1 MAIEKEIRIKAD
13 GSGLR
18 QLREEGLAMYR
29 DLIGG
34 SQQLTEEQEKALGKL
49 REQLQVINQKSS
61 LDKLINDIRSTYI
74 QAKQFQ
80 NVPDIPDEQVQDYR
94 NTAERDIRQYVSDMA
109 GTFEQE
115 LARQMD
121 NRREMGGARP
131 VTTDRDETKPPT
143 DGKPKIIYDED
154 GNVQSLEW
162 AVEPPTEGKPKRRK
176 KRKTEIIDFD
186 VDGMP
191 VPPTPPTPPS
201 ATGQEPLSGSPT
213 PVPVQEVN
221 PVQVPDYAPLLREI
235 ADNVKPQG
243 GTRPVTDPVQDQI
256 DFERKLMPRR
266 AAAGL
271 GDNRR
276 NNSVSDNN
284 DIEKLRDA
292 LSDIESK
299 WEEKIQDY
307 IYEHYPTQATVSAR
321 SDSPEGKEERERMKS
336 DPVLVDMRKQAKAE
350 IDEADNKIFEAVR
363 NERNVRSEV
372 VNETNVERNV
382 NNARETVDNSRTETN
397 NSSTIEHIA
406 ESTRNI
412 DRNTENINET
422 VRTVNRVNEDMSSEP
437 ASSPEFHRE
446 SGNDIPTVTGYD
458 DSAIISSIERNGEIF
473 TAMGDRLT
481 GMLQSLSEVTS
492 KIRPAVLQGNAK
504 LESIYGA
511 IVMQSQRMDDWR
523 QAELDAIDDLGDR
536 MEDSGIGAG
545 VSVSG
550 DDAAGTIGKSVF
562 KGVLGGNIASMAA
575 QFLVDSLKNAWEVF
589 KQRDI
594 RNYEYDMRSTW
605 DNPIQMTAQ
614 RMRVEAQNE
623 GDMVRWIPFVGE
635 WLGRR
640 KDVEG
645 EVAADRFLT
654 IMDRVQEMEQNVLA
668 WSQTT
673 RDSITQSIRRGYN
686 EGSYAASSLGMT
698 VDEYMNRRAG
708 LLRASGGVIGTSQ
721 TGDIQY
727 GQREAE
733 SLMAAE
739 RLYGLQGVDQLQGAM
754 RFASTEDNMVHAS
767 SIIIRSFEQA
777 MSKVATPFEQIASTL
792 DEHIQTFTEISR
804 DVLSRTGEIDAAA
817 IAAIQGVVR
826 ESGFVGEQGDRI
838 AKALS
843 GQGIS
848 QNDVAQAYLQRA
860 IVETHP
866 EARTLADVRVIAD
879 DLSRAPEVVKRLLTN
894 FQEQV
899 GTGESGYNKMRE
911 ILPNVFTGLSDTDI
925 KELMDESRNRI
936 PEEQRNG
943 QWYDM
948 NTLFDSIMKRMGE
961 LKETEP
967 GSMQYEREAAQRTVG
982 PVEQLMDNWKNK
994 IGGMATE
1001 ETLGSIKELLEKLYE
1016 AVKPDIDTGQKI
1028 ANAVEEKVGRYDR
1041 NVYDGPATTN
1051 PGAWSLS
1058 QEQMDAVRAFFGLK
1072 SAIDE
1077 NTKALKRKN
1086 MAMTG
1091 ASITQV
1097 VAAEN
1102 Q

>member
-34 SQQLTEEQEKALGKL
+34 SQQLSEQQEKALEKL

-61 LDKLINDIRSTYI
+61 LDKLIGDIRSSYTGAKRVQVMPDVSDDVI
-74 QAKQFQ
+74 QDSRQIAVD
-80 NVPDIPDEQVQDYR
+80 N
-94 NTAERDIRQYVSDMA
+94 IRQLVSDMA
-109 GTFEQE
+109 DSFEEE
-115 LARQMD
+115 LKRQTDARRQ
-121 NRREMGGARP
+121 MGGAI
-131 VTTDRDETKPPT
+131 PPT
-143 DGKPKIIYDED
+143 PDRTEEKPAPGQPKVIYDDD

-162 AVEPPTEGKPKRRK
+162 TVEPPVEQKPKR
-176 KRKTEIIDFD
+176 KRKPKTEAIEFD
-186 VDGMP
+186 VDGQP
-191 VPPTPPTPPS
+191 VTPPPS
-201 ATGQEPLSGSPT
+201 T
-213 PVPVQEVN
+213 PVDTEGVSAGFPIPLPVQEVN
-221 PVQVPDYAPLLREI
+221 PIQVPDYSDILREI
-235 ADNVKPQG
+235 ADNGKPRNNAR
-243 GTRPVTDPVQDQI
+243 TSTDPVQEQI
-256 DFERKLMPRR
+256 DFERKLIPRR

-271 GDNRR
+271 TGDSKKIDSISRTVDDLKDDDITPISSQSQEVTN
-276 NNSVSDNN
+276 VSDTGGET
-284 DIEKLRDA
+284 IR
-292 LSDIESK
+292 
-299 WEEKIQDY
+299 
-307 IYEHYPTQATVSAR
+307 
-321 SDSPEGKEERERMKS
+321 G
-336 DPVLVDMRKQAKAE
+336 
-350 IDEADNKIFEAVR
+350 
-363 NERNVRSEV
+363 ERNVRTEV

-382 NNARETVDNSRTETN
+382 NNARETVDNSHTETN

-422 VRTVNRVNEDMSSEP
+422 VRNVSRVNEDMKAEP
-437 ASSPEFHRE
+437 VSSPEFNRTDD
-446 SGNDIPTVTGYD
+446 SNTSSINSYD
-458 DSAIISSIERNGEIF
+458 DSGIISSIEKNGEII
-473 TAMGDRLT
+473 TAVGDRMV

-492 KIRPAVLQGNAK
+492 KIRPVIQQGNAK

-511 IVMQSQRMDDWR
+511 IVSQSQRLDDWR

-536 MEDSGIGAG
+536 IGDTNVGAG
-545 VSVSG
+545 VNVPDG
-550 DDAAGTIGKSVF
+550 DTGSIGKSVF
-562 KGVLGGNIASMAA
+562 KGVLGGNIASMVA
-575 QFLVDSLKNAWEVF
+575 QFAIDSLKNAWEVF

-623 GDMVRWIPFVGE
+623 GDKVRWIPFVGE

-673 RDSITQSIRRGYN
+673 QDSITQSIRRGYS

-739 RLYGLQGVDQLQGAM
+739 RLYGLQSVDQLQGVM

-767 SIIIRSFEQA
+767 SVIIRSFEQA
-777 MSKVATPFEQIASTL
+777 MAKVATPFEQIASTL
-792 DEHIQTFTEISR
+792 DEHIQTFTDISR
-804 DVLSRTGEIDAAA
+804 DVLSRTGETDAAA
-817 IAAIQGVVR
+817 IAAIQGIVYER
-826 ESGFVGEQGDRI
+826 GFVGEQGDRI
-838 AKALS
+838 SKALA

-866 EARTLADVRVIAD
+866 EVNTLADVRVIAD
-879 DLSRAPEVVKRLLTN
+879 DLSRQPEVIRRLLSN
-894 FQEQV
+894 FQEQL

-911 ILPNVFTGLSDTDI
+911 ILPNIFTGLSDTDI
-925 KELMDESRNRI
+925 KELMDESRQMI
-936 PEEQRNG
+936 PEEQRTG
-943 QWYDM
+943 QWYDL

-961 LKETEP
+961 LKEAEP
-967 GSMQYEREAAQRTVG
+967 GTMQYEREAAQRTVG

-1016 AVKPDIDTGQKI
+1016 AVKPDIGTGQEI
-1028 ANAVEEKVGRYDR
+1028 ANAVEDKVGRYDR

-1051 PGAWSLS
+1051 PGVWSLS

-1091 ASITQV
+1091 AAINNV

>member
-34 SQQLTEEQEKALGKL
+34 SQQLSEEQEKSLEKL

-61 LDKLINDIRSTYI
+61 LDKLIGDIRSSYTGAKHVQVMPDVSDDVI
-74 QAKQFQ
+74 QDSRQIAVD
-80 NVPDIPDEQVQDYR
+80 N
-94 NTAERDIRQYVSDMA
+94 IRQLVSDMA
-109 GTFEQE
+109 DSFEEE
-115 LARQMD
+115 LKRQTDARRQ
-121 NRREMGGARP
+121 MGGAISP
-131 VTTDRDETKPPT
+131 TPDRTEEKPAP
-143 DGKPKIIYDED
+143 GQPKVVYDDD

-162 AVEPPTEGKPKRRK
+162 AVEQKPRRKRKPK
-176 KRKTEIIDFD
+176 TEAIEFD
-186 VDGMP
+186 VDGQP
-191 VPPTPPTPPS
+191 VTPPPSIPVDTEGVSAGFPTP
-201 ATGQEPLSGSPT
+201 L
-213 PVPVQEVN
+213 PVQEVN
-221 PVQVPDYAPLLREI
+221 PIQVPDYSDILREI
-235 ADNVKPQG
+235 ADNGKPRDNAR
-243 GTRPVTDPVQDQI
+243 TSTDPVQEQI
-256 DFERKLMPRR
+256 DFERKLMSRR

-271 GDNRR
+271 TGDSKKIDSISRTVDDLKDDDITPISSQSQEVTN
-276 NNSVSDNN
+276 VSDTGGET
-284 DIEKLRDA
+284 I
-292 LSDIESK
+292 
-299 WEEKIQDY
+299 
-307 IYEHYPTQATVSAR
+307 
-321 SDSPEGKEERERMKS
+321 
-336 DPVLVDMRKQAKAE
+336 
-350 IDEADNKIFEAVR
+350 R
-363 NERNVRSEV
+363 NERNVRTEV

-382 NNARETVDNSRTETN
+382 NNARETVDNSHTETN

-422 VRTVNRVNEDMSSEP
+422 VRNVSRVNEDMKAEP
-437 ASSPEFHRE
+437 VSSPEFNRTDD
-446 SGNDIPTVTGYD
+446 SNTSSIISYD
-458 DSAIISSIERNGEIF
+458 DSGIISSIEKNGEII
-473 TAMGDRLT
+473 TAVGDRMV

-492 KIRPAVLQGNAK
+492 KIRPVIQQGNAK

-511 IVMQSQRMDDWR
+511 IVSQSQRLDDWR

-536 MEDSGIGAG
+536 MGDTNVGAG
-545 VSVSG
+545 VNVPDG
-550 DDAAGTIGKSVF
+550 DTGSIGKSVF
-562 KGVLGGNIASMAA
+562 KGVLGGNIASMVA
-575 QFLVDSLKNAWEVF
+575 QFAIDSLKNAWEVF

-623 GDMVRWIPFVGE
+623 GDKVRWIPFVGE

-673 RDSITQSIRRGYN
+673 QDSITQSIRRGYS

-721 TGDIQY
+721 TGDVEY

-739 RLYGLQGVDQLQGAM
+739 RLYGLQGVDQLQGVM

-767 SIIIRSFEQA
+767 SVIIRSFEQA
-777 MSKVATPFEQIASTL
+777 MAKVATPFEQIASTL
-792 DEHIQTFTEISR
+792 DEHIQTFTDISR
-804 DVLSRTGEIDAAA
+804 DVLSRTGETDAAA
-817 IAAIQGVVR
+817 IAAIQGIVR
-826 ESGFVGEQGDRI
+826 ERGFVGEQGDRI
-838 AKALS
+838 SKALA

-866 EARTLADVRVIAD
+866 EVNTLADVRVIAD
-879 DLSRAPEVVKRLLTN
+879 DLSRQPEVIRRLLSN
-894 FQEQV
+894 FQEQL

-911 ILPNVFTGLSDTDI
+911 ILPNIFTGLSDTDI
-925 KELMDESRNRI
+925 KELMDESRQMI
-936 PEEQRNG
+936 PEEQRTG
-943 QWYDM
+943 QWYDL

-961 LKETEP
+961 LKEAEP
-967 GSMQYEREAAQRTVG
+967 GTMQYEREAAQRTVG

-1016 AVKPDIDTGQKI
+1016 AVKPDIGTGQEI
-1028 ANAVEEKVGRYDR
+1028 ANAVEDKVGRYDR

-1051 PGAWSLS
+1051 PGVWSLS

-1091 ASITQV
+1091 AAINNV

>member
-34 SQQLTEEQEKALGKL
+34 SQQLSEQQEKALEKL

-61 LDKLINDIRSTYI
+61 LDKLIGDIRSSYTGAKRVQVMPDVSDDVI
-74 QAKQFQ
+74 QDSRQIAVD
-80 NVPDIPDEQVQDYR
+80 N
-94 NTAERDIRQYVSDMA
+94 IRQLVSDMA
-109 GTFEQE
+109 DSFEEE
-115 LARQMD
+115 LKRQTDARRQ
-121 NRREMGGARP
+121 MGGAI
-131 VTTDRDETKPPT
+131 PPT
-143 DGKPKIIYDED
+143 PDRTEEKPAPGQPKVIYDDD

-162 AVEPPTEGKPKRRK
+162 TVEPPVEQKPKR
-176 KRKTEIIDFD
+176 KRKPKTEAIEFD
-186 VDGMP
+186 VDGQP
-191 VPPTPPTPPS
+191 VTPPPS
-201 ATGQEPLSGSPT
+201 T
-213 PVPVQEVN
+213 PVDTEGVSAGFPIPLPVQEVN
-221 PVQVPDYAPLLREI
+221 PIQVPDYSDILREI
-235 ADNVKPQG
+235 ADNGKPRNNAR
-243 GTRPVTDPVQDQI
+243 TSTDPVQEQI
-256 DFERKLMPRR
+256 DFERKLMSRR

-271 GDNRR
+271 TGDSKKIDSISRTVDDLKDDDITPISSQSQEVTN
-276 NNSVSDNN
+276 VSDTGGET
-284 DIEKLRDA
+284 IR
-292 LSDIESK
+292 
-299 WEEKIQDY
+299 
-307 IYEHYPTQATVSAR
+307 
-321 SDSPEGKEERERMKS
+321 G
-336 DPVLVDMRKQAKAE
+336 
-350 IDEADNKIFEAVR
+350 
-363 NERNVRSEV
+363 ERNVRTEV

-382 NNARETVDNSRTETN
+382 NNARETVDNSHTETN

-422 VRTVNRVNEDMSSEP
+422 VRNVSRVNEDMKAEP
-437 ASSPEFHRE
+437 VSSPEFNRTDD
-446 SGNDIPTVTGYD
+446 SNTSSINSYD
-458 DSAIISSIERNGEIF
+458 DSGIISSIEKNGEII
-473 TAMGDRLT
+473 TAVGDRMV

-492 KIRPAVLQGNAK
+492 KIRPVIQQGNAK

-511 IVMQSQRMDDWR
+511 IVSQSQRLDDWR

-536 MEDSGIGAG
+536 IGDTNVGAG
-545 VSVSG
+545 VNVPDG
-550 DDAAGTIGKSVF
+550 DTGSIGKSVF
-562 KGVLGGNIASMAA
+562 KGVLGGNIASMVA
-575 QFLVDSLKNAWEVF
+575 QFAIDSLKNAWEVF
-589 KQRDI
+589 KRRDI

-623 GDMVRWIPFVGE
+623 GDKVRWIPFVGE

-673 RDSITQSIRRGYN
+673 QDSITQSIRRGYS

-739 RLYGLQGVDQLQGAM
+739 RLYGLQSVDQLQGVM

-767 SIIIRSFEQA
+767 SVIIRSFEQA
-777 MSKVATPFEQIASTL
+777 MAKVATPFEQIASTL
-792 DEHIQTFTEISR
+792 DEHIQTFTDISR
-804 DVLSRTGEIDAAA
+804 DVLSRTGETDAAA
-817 IAAIQGVVR
+817 IAAIQGIVR
-826 ESGFVGEQGDRI
+826 ERGFVGEQGDRI
-838 AKALS
+838 SKALA

-866 EARTLADVRVIAD
+866 EVNTLADVRVIAD
-879 DLSRAPEVVKRLLTN
+879 DLSRQPEVIRRLLSN
-894 FQEQV
+894 FQEQL

-911 ILPNVFTGLSDTDI
+911 ILPNIFTGLSDTDI
-925 KELMDESRNRI
+925 KELMDESRQMI
-936 PEEQRNG
+936 PEEQRTG
-943 QWYDM
+943 QWYDL

-961 LKETEP
+961 LKEAEP
-967 GSMQYEREAAQRTVG
+967 GTMQYEREAAQRTVG

-1016 AVKPDIDTGQKI
+1016 AVKPDIGTGQEI
-1028 ANAVEEKVGRYDR
+1028 ANAVEDKVGRYDR

-1051 PGAWSLS
+1051 PGVWSLS

-1091 ASITQV
+1091 AAINNV

>member
-34 SQQLTEEQEKALGKL
+34 SQQLSEQQEKALEKL

-61 LDKLINDIRSTYI
+61 LDKLIGDIRSSYTGAKRVQVMPDVSDDVI
-74 QAKQFQ
+74 QDSRQIAVD
-80 NVPDIPDEQVQDYR
+80 N
-94 NTAERDIRQYVSDMA
+94 IRQLVSDMA
-109 GTFEQE
+109 DSFEEE
-115 LARQMD
+115 LKRQTDARRQ
-121 NRREMGGARP
+121 MGGAI
-131 VTTDRDETKPPT
+131 PPT
-143 DGKPKIIYDED
+143 PDRTEEKPAPGQPKVIYDDD

-162 AVEPPTEGKPKRRK
+162 TVEPPVEQKPKR
-176 KRKTEIIDFD
+176 KRKPKTEAIEFD
-186 VDGMP
+186 VDGQP
-191 VPPTPPTPPS
+191 VTPPPS
-201 ATGQEPLSGSPT
+201 T
-213 PVPVQEVN
+213 PVDTEGVSAGFPIPLPVQEVN
-221 PVQVPDYAPLLREI
+221 PIQVPDYSDILREI
-235 ADNVKPQG
+235 ADNGKPRNNAR
-243 GTRPVTDPVQDQI
+243 TSTDPVQEQI

-271 GDNRR
+271 TGDSKKIDSISRTVDDLKDDDITPISSQSQEVTN
-276 NNSVSDNN
+276 VSDTGGET
-284 DIEKLRDA
+284 IRD
-292 LSDIESK
+292 
-299 WEEKIQDY
+299 
-307 IYEHYPTQATVSAR
+307 
-321 SDSPEGKEERERMKS
+321 
-336 DPVLVDMRKQAKAE
+336 
-350 IDEADNKIFEAVR
+350 
-363 NERNVRSEV
+363 ERNVRTEV

-382 NNARETVDNSRTETN
+382 NNARETVDNSHTETN

-422 VRTVNRVNEDMSSEP
+422 VRNVSRVNEDMKAEP
-437 ASSPEFHRE
+437 VSSPEFNRTDD
-446 SGNDIPTVTGYD
+446 SNTSSINSYD
-458 DSAIISSIERNGEIF
+458 DSGIISSIEKNGEII
-473 TAMGDRLT
+473 TAVGDRMV

-492 KIRPAVLQGNAK
+492 KIRPVIQQGNAK

-511 IVMQSQRMDDWR
+511 IVSQSQRLDDWR

-536 MEDSGIGAG
+536 IGDTNVGAG
-545 VSVSG
+545 VNVPDG
-550 DDAAGTIGKSVF
+550 DTGSIGKSVF
-562 KGVLGGNIASMAA
+562 KGVLGGNIASMVA
-575 QFLVDSLKNAWEVF
+575 QFAIDSLKNAWEVF

-623 GDMVRWIPFVGE
+623 GDKVRWIPFVGE

-673 RDSITQSIRRGYN
+673 QDSITQSIRRGYS

-739 RLYGLQGVDQLQGAM
+739 RLYGLQSVDQLQGVM

-767 SIIIRSFEQA
+767 SVIIRSFEQA
-777 MSKVATPFEQIASTL
+777 MAKVATPFEQIASTL
-792 DEHIQTFTEISR
+792 DEHIQTFTDISR
-804 DVLSRTGEIDAAA
+804 DVLSRTGETDAAA
-817 IAAIQGVVR
+817 IAAIQGIVR
-826 ESGFVGEQGDRI
+826 ERGFIGEQGDRI
-838 AKALS
+838 SKALA

-866 EARTLADVRVIAD
+866 EVNTLADVRVIAD
-879 DLSRAPEVVKRLLTN
+879 DLSRQPEVIRRLLSN
-894 FQEQV
+894 FQEQL

-911 ILPNVFTGLSDTDI
+911 ILPNIFTGLSDTDI
-925 KELMDESRNRI
+925 KELMDESRQMI
-936 PEEQRNG
+936 PEEQRTG
-943 QWYDM
+943 QWYDL

-961 LKETEP
+961 LKEAEP
-967 GSMQYEREAAQRTVG
+967 GTMQYEREAAQRTVG

-1016 AVKPDIDTGQKI
+1016 AVKPDIGTGQEI
-1028 ANAVEEKVGRYDR
+1028 ANAVEDKVGRYDR

-1051 PGAWSLS
+1051 PGVWSLS

-1091 ASITQV
+1091 AAINNV

>member
-34 SQQLTEEQEKALGKL
+34 SQQLSEQQEKALEKL

-61 LDKLINDIRSTYI
+61 LDKLIGDIRSNYTGAKRVQVMPDVSDDVI
-74 QAKQFQ
+74 QDSRQIAVD
-80 NVPDIPDEQVQDYR
+80 N
-94 NTAERDIRQYVSDMA
+94 IRQLVSDMA
-109 GTFEQE
+109 DSFEEE
-115 LARQMD
+115 LKRQTDARRQ
-121 NRREMGGARP
+121 MGGAI
-131 VTTDRDETKPPT
+131 PPT
-143 DGKPKIIYDED
+143 PDRTEEKLAPGQPKVIYDDD

-162 AVEPPTEGKPKRRK
+162 TVEPPVEQKPKR
-176 KRKTEIIDFD
+176 KRKPKTEAIEFD
-186 VDGMP
+186 VDGQP
-191 VPPTPPTPPS
+191 VTPPPS
-201 ATGQEPLSGSPT
+201 T
-213 PVPVQEVN
+213 PVDTEGVSAGFPIPLPVQEVN
-221 PVQVPDYAPLLREI
+221 PIQVPDYSDILREI
-235 ADNVKPQG
+235 ADNGKPRNNAR
-243 GTRPVTDPVQDQI
+243 TSTDPVQEQI

-271 GDNRR
+271 TGDSKKIDSISRTVDDLKDDDITPISSQSQEVTN
-276 NNSVSDNN
+276 VSDTGGET
-284 DIEKLRDA
+284 IR
-292 LSDIESK
+292 
-299 WEEKIQDY
+299 
-307 IYEHYPTQATVSAR
+307 
-321 SDSPEGKEERERMKS
+321 G
-336 DPVLVDMRKQAKAE
+336 
-350 IDEADNKIFEAVR
+350 
-363 NERNVRSEV
+363 ERNVRTEV

-382 NNARETVDNSRTETN
+382 NNARETVDNSHTETN

-422 VRTVNRVNEDMSSEP
+422 VRNVSRVNEDMKAEP
-437 ASSPEFHRE
+437 VSSPEFNRTDD
-446 SGNDIPTVTGYD
+446 SNTSSINSYD
-458 DSAIISSIERNGEIF
+458 DSGIISSIEKNGEII
-473 TAMGDRLT
+473 TAVGDRMV

-492 KIRPAVLQGNAK
+492 KIRPVIQQGNAK

-511 IVMQSQRMDDWR
+511 IVSQSQRLDDWR

-536 MEDSGIGAG
+536 IGDTNVGAG
-545 VSVSG
+545 VNVPDG
-550 DDAAGTIGKSVF
+550 DTGSIGKSVF
-562 KGVLGGNIASMAA
+562 KGVLGGNIASMVA
-575 QFLVDSLKNAWEVF
+575 QFAIDSLKNAWEVF

-623 GDMVRWIPFVGE
+623 GDKVRWIPFVGE

-673 RDSITQSIRRGYN
+673 QDSITQSIRRGYS

-708 LLRASGGVIGTSQ
+708 LLRASGGVTGTSQ

-739 RLYGLQGVDQLQGAM
+739 RLYGLQSVDQLQGVM

-767 SIIIRSFEQA
+767 SVIIRSFEQA
-777 MSKVATPFEQIASTL
+777 MAKVATPFEQIASTL
-792 DEHIQTFTEISR
+792 DEHIQTFTDISR
-804 DVLSRTGEIDAAA
+804 DVLSRTGETDAAA
-817 IAAIQGVVR
+817 IAAIQGIVR
-826 ESGFVGEQGDRI
+826 ERGFVGEQGDRI
-838 AKALS
+838 SKALA

-866 EARTLADVRVIAD
+866 EVNTLADVRVIAD
-879 DLSRAPEVVKRLLTN
+879 DLSRQPEVIRRLLSN
-894 FQEQV
+894 FQEQL

-911 ILPNVFTGLSDTDI
+911 ILPNIFTGLSDTDI
-925 KELMDESRNRI
+925 KELMDESRQMI
-936 PEEQRNG
+936 PEEQRTW
-943 QWYDM
+943 QWYDL

-961 LKETEP
+961 LKEAEP
-967 GSMQYEREAAQRTVG
+967 GTMQYEREAAQRTVG

-1016 AVKPDIDTGQKI
+1016 AVKPDIGTGQEI
-1028 ANAVEEKVGRYDR
+1028 ANAVEDKVGRYDR

-1051 PGAWSLS
+1051 PGVWSLS

-1091 ASITQV
+1091 AAINNV

>member
-34 SQQLTEEQEKALGKL
+34 SQQLSEEQEKSLEKL

-61 LDKLINDIRSTYI
+61 LDKLIGDIRSSYTGAKRVQVMPDVSDDVI
-74 QAKQFQ
+74 QDSRQIAVD
-80 NVPDIPDEQVQDYR
+80 N
-94 NTAERDIRQYVSDMA
+94 IRQLVSDMA
-109 GTFEQE
+109 DSFEEE
-115 LARQMD
+115 LKRQTDARRQI
-121 NRREMGGARP
+121 GGAISP
-131 VTTDRDETKPPT
+131 TPDRTEEKPAP
-143 DGKPKIIYDED
+143 GQPKVVYDDD

-162 AVEPPTEGKPKRRK
+162 AVEPPVEQKPRRKRKPK
-176 KRKTEIIDFD
+176 TEAIEFD
-186 VDGMP
+186 VDGQP
-191 VPPTPPTPPS
+191 VTPPPSTPVDTEGVSAGFPTP
-201 ATGQEPLSGSPT
+201 L
-213 PVPVQEVN
+213 PVQEVN
-221 PVQVPDYAPLLREI
+221 PIQVPDYSDILREI
-235 ADNVKPQG
+235 ADNGKPRDNAR
-243 GTRPVTDPVQDQI
+243 TSTDPVQEQI
-256 DFERKLMPRR
+256 DFERKLMSRR

-271 GDNRR
+271 TGDSKKIDSISRTVDDLKDDDITPISSQSQEVTN
-276 NNSVSDNN
+276 VSDTGGET
-284 DIEKLRDA
+284 I
-292 LSDIESK
+292 
-299 WEEKIQDY
+299 
-307 IYEHYPTQATVSAR
+307 
-321 SDSPEGKEERERMKS
+321 
-336 DPVLVDMRKQAKAE
+336 
-350 IDEADNKIFEAVR
+350 R
-363 NERNVRSEV
+363 NERNARTEV

-382 NNARETVDNSRTETN
+382 NNARETIDNSHTETN

-422 VRTVNRVNEDMSSEP
+422 VRNVSRVNEDMKAEP
-437 ASSPEFHRE
+437 VSSPEFNRTDD
-446 SGNDIPTVTGYD
+446 SNTSSIISYD
-458 DSAIISSIERNGEIF
+458 DSGIISSIEKNGEII
-473 TAMGDRLT
+473 TAVGDRMV

-492 KIRPAVLQGNAK
+492 KIRPVIQQGNAK

-511 IVMQSQRMDDWR
+511 IVSQSQRLDDWR

-536 MEDSGIGAG
+536 MGDTNVGAG
-545 VSVSG
+545 VNVPDGDTGSV
-550 DDAAGTIGKSVF
+550 GKSVF
-562 KGVLGGNIASMAA
+562 KGVLGGNIASMVA
-575 QFLVDSLKNAWEVF
+575 QFAIDSLKNAWEVF

-623 GDMVRWIPFVGE
+623 GDKVRWIPFVGE

-673 RDSITQSIRRGYN
+673 QDSITQSIRRGYS

-721 TGDIQY
+721 TGDVEY

-739 RLYGLQGVDQLQGAM
+739 RLYGLQGVDQLQGVM

-767 SIIIRSFEQA
+767 SVIIRSFEQA
-777 MSKVATPFEQIASTL
+777 MAKVATPFEQIASTL
-792 DEHIQTFTEISR
+792 DEHIQTFTDISR
-804 DVLSRTGEIDAAA
+804 DVLSRTGETDAAA
-817 IAAIQGVVR
+817 IAAIQGIVR
-826 ESGFVGEQGDRI
+826 ERGFVGEQGDRI
-838 AKALS
+838 SKALA

-866 EARTLADVRVIAD
+866 EVNTLADVRVIAD
-879 DLSRAPEVVKRLLTN
+879 DLSRQPEVIRRLLSN
-894 FQEQV
+894 FQEQL

-911 ILPNVFTGLSDTDI
+911 ILPNIFTGLSDTDI
-925 KELMDESRNRI
+925 KELMDESRQMI
-936 PEEQRNG
+936 PEEQRTG
-943 QWYDM
+943 QWYDL

-961 LKETEP
+961 LKEAEP
-967 GSMQYEREAAQRTVG
+967 GTMQYEREAAQRTVG

-1016 AVKPDIDTGQKI
+1016 AVKSDIGTGQEI
-1028 ANAVEEKVGRYDR
+1028 ANAVEDKVGRYDR

-1051 PGAWSLS
+1051 PGVWSLS

-1091 ASITQV
+1091 AAINNV

>member
-34 SQQLTEEQEKALGKL
+34 SQQLSEQQEKALEKL

-61 LDKLINDIRSTYI
+61 LDKLIGDIRSSYTGAKRVQVMPDVSDDVI
-74 QAKQFQ
+74 QDSRQIAVD
-80 NVPDIPDEQVQDYR
+80 N
-94 NTAERDIRQYVSDMA
+94 IRQLVSDMA
-109 GTFEQE
+109 DSFEEE
-115 LARQMD
+115 LKRQTDARRQ
-121 NRREMGGARP
+121 MGGAI
-131 VTTDRDETKPPT
+131 PPT
-143 DGKPKIIYDED
+143 PDRTEEKPAPGQPKVIYDDD

-162 AVEPPTEGKPKRRK
+162 TVEPPVEQKPKR
-176 KRKTEIIDFD
+176 KRKPKTEAIEFD
-186 VDGMP
+186 VDGQP
-191 VPPTPPTPPS
+191 VTPPPS
-201 ATGQEPLSGSPT
+201 T
-213 PVPVQEVN
+213 PVDTEGVSAGFPIPLPVQEVN
-221 PVQVPDYAPLLREI
+221 PIQVPDYSDILREI
-235 ADNVKPQG
+235 ADNGKPRNNAR
-243 GTRPVTDPVQDQI
+243 TSTDPVQEQI
-256 DFERKLMPRR
+256 DFERKLIPRR
-266 AAAGL
+266 ATAGL
-271 GDNRR
+271 TGDSKKIDSISRTVDDLKDDDITPISSQSQEVTN
-276 NNSVSDNN
+276 VSDTGGET
-284 DIEKLRDA
+284 IR
-292 LSDIESK
+292 
-299 WEEKIQDY
+299 
-307 IYEHYPTQATVSAR
+307 
-321 SDSPEGKEERERMKS
+321 G
-336 DPVLVDMRKQAKAE
+336 
-350 IDEADNKIFEAVR
+350 
-363 NERNVRSEV
+363 ERNVRTEV

-382 NNARETVDNSRTETN
+382 NNARETVDNSHTETN

-422 VRTVNRVNEDMSSEP
+422 VRNVSRVNEDMKAEP
-437 ASSPEFHRE
+437 VSSPEFNRTDD
-446 SGNDIPTVTGYD
+446 SNTSSINSYD
-458 DSAIISSIERNGEIF
+458 DSGIISSIEKNGEII
-473 TAMGDRLT
+473 TAVGDRMV

-492 KIRPAVLQGNAK
+492 KIRPVIQQGNAK
-504 LESIYGA
+504 LELIYGA
-511 IVMQSQRMDDWR
+511 IVSQSQRLDDWR

-536 MEDSGIGAG
+536 IGDTNVGAG
-545 VSVSG
+545 VNVPDG
-550 DDAAGTIGKSVF
+550 DTGSIGKSVF
-562 KGVLGGNIASMAA
+562 KGVLGGNIASMVA
-575 QFLVDSLKNAWEVF
+575 QFAIDSLKNAWEVF

-623 GDMVRWIPFVGE
+623 GDKVRWIPFVGE

-673 RDSITQSIRRGYN
+673 QDSITQSIRRGYS

-739 RLYGLQGVDQLQGAM
+739 RLYGLQSVDQLQGVM

-767 SIIIRSFEQA
+767 SVIIRSFEQA
-777 MSKVATPFEQIASTL
+777 MAKVATPFEQIASTL
-792 DEHIQTFTEISR
+792 DEHIQTFTDISR
-804 DVLSRTGEIDAAA
+804 DVLSRTGETDAAA
-817 IAAIQGVVR
+817 IAAIQGIVR
-826 ESGFVGEQGDRI
+826 ERGFVGEQGDRI
-838 AKALS
+838 SKALA

-866 EARTLADVRVIAD
+866 EVNTLADVRVIAD
-879 DLSRAPEVVKRLLTN
+879 DLSRQPEVIRRLLSN
-894 FQEQV
+894 FQEQL

-911 ILPNVFTGLSDTDI
+911 ILPNIFTGLSDTDI
-925 KELMDESRNRI
+925 KELMDESRQMI
-936 PEEQRNG
+936 PEEQRTG
-943 QWYDM
+943 QWYDL

-961 LKETEP
+961 LKEAEP
-967 GSMQYEREAAQRTVG
+967 GTMQYEREAAQRTVG

-1016 AVKPDIDTGQKI
+1016 AVKPDIGTGQEI
-1028 ANAVEEKVGRYDR
+1028 ANAVEDKVGRYDR

-1051 PGAWSLS
+1051 PGVWSLS

-1091 ASITQV
+1091 AAINNV

>member
-34 SQQLTEEQEKALGKL
+34 SQQLSEQQEKSLEKL

-61 LDKLINDIRSTYI
+61 LDKLIGDIRSSYTGT
-74 QAKQFQ
+74 K
-80 NVPDIPDEQVQDYR
+80 QVQVMPDVSDDVIQDSR
-94 NTAERDIRQYVSDMA
+94 QIAVDNIRQLVSDMA
-109 GTFEQE
+109 DSFEEE
-115 LARQMD
+115 LKRQTDARRQ
-121 NRREMGGARP
+121 MGGAI
-131 VTTDRDETKPPT
+131 PPT
-143 DGKPKIIYDED
+143 PDRTEEKPAPGQPKVIYDDD

-162 AVEPPTEGKPKRRK
+162 TVEPPVEQKPKR
-176 KRKTEIIDFD
+176 KRKPKTEAIEFD
-186 VDGMP
+186 VDGQP
-191 VPPTPPTPPS
+191 VTPPPS
-201 ATGQEPLSGSPT
+201 T
-213 PVPVQEVN
+213 PVDTEGVSAGFPIPLPVQEVN
-221 PVQVPDYAPLLREI
+221 PIQVPDYSDILREI
-235 ADNVKPQG
+235 ADNGKPRNNAR
-243 GTRPVTDPVQDQI
+243 TPTDPVQEQI

-271 GDNRR
+271 TGDSKKIDSISRTVDDLKDDDITPISSQSQEVTN
-276 NNSVSDNN
+276 VSDTGGET
-284 DIEKLRDA
+284 IR
-292 LSDIESK
+292 
-299 WEEKIQDY
+299 
-307 IYEHYPTQATVSAR
+307 
-321 SDSPEGKEERERMKS
+321 G
-336 DPVLVDMRKQAKAE
+336 
-350 IDEADNKIFEAVR
+350 
-363 NERNVRSEV
+363 ERNVRTEV

-382 NNARETVDNSRTETN
+382 NNARETVDNSHTETN

-422 VRTVNRVNEDMSSEP
+422 VRNVSRVNEDMKAEP
-437 ASSPEFHRE
+437 VSSPEFNRTDD
-446 SGNDIPTVTGYD
+446 SNTSSINSYD
-458 DSAIISSIERNGEIF
+458 DSGIISSIEKNGEII
-473 TAMGDRLT
+473 TAVGDRMV

-492 KIRPAVLQGNAK
+492 KIRPVIQQGNAK

-511 IVMQSQRMDDWR
+511 IVSQSQRLDDWR

-536 MEDSGIGAG
+536 IGDTNVGAG
-545 VSVSG
+545 VNVP
-550 DDAAGTIGKSVF
+550 DDDTGSIGKSVF
-562 KGVLGGNIASMAA
+562 KGVLGGNIASMVA
-575 QFLVDSLKNAWEVF
+575 QFAIDSLKNAWEVF
-589 KQRDI
+589 KRRDI

-623 GDMVRWIPFVGE
+623 GDKVRWIPFVGE

-673 RDSITQSIRRGYN
+673 QDSITQSIRRGYS

-739 RLYGLQGVDQLQGAM
+739 RLYGLQSVDQLQGVM

-767 SIIIRSFEQA
+767 SVIIRSFEQA
-777 MSKVATPFEQIASTL
+777 MAKVATPFEQIASTL
-792 DEHIQTFTEISR
+792 DEHIQTFTDISR
-804 DVLSRTGEIDAAA
+804 DVLSRTGETDAAA
-817 IAAIQGVVR
+817 IAAIQGIVR
-826 ESGFVGEQGDRI
+826 ERGFVGEQGDRI
-838 AKALS
+838 SKALA

-866 EARTLADVRVIAD
+866 EVNTLADVRVIAD
-879 DLSRAPEVVKRLLTN
+879 DLSRQPEVIRRLLSN
-894 FQEQV
+894 FQEQL

-911 ILPNVFTGLSDTDI
+911 ILPNIFTGLSDTDI
-925 KELMDESRNRI
+925 KELMDESRQMI
-936 PEEQRNG
+936 PEEQRTG
-943 QWYDM
+943 QWYDL

-961 LKETEP
+961 LKEAEP
-967 GSMQYEREAAQRTVG
+967 GTMQYEREAAQRTVG

-1016 AVKPDIDTGQKI
+1016 AVKPDIGTGQEI
-1028 ANAVEEKVGRYDR
+1028 ANAVEDKVGRYDR

-1051 PGAWSLS
+1051 PGVWSLS

-1091 ASITQV
+1091 AAINNV

>member
-34 SQQLTEEQEKALGKL
+34 SQQLSEQQEKALEKL

-61 LDKLINDIRSTYI
+61 LDKLIGNIRSSYTGAKRVQVMPDVSDDVI
-74 QAKQFQ
+74 QDSRQIAVD
-80 NVPDIPDEQVQDYR
+80 N
-94 NTAERDIRQYVSDMA
+94 IRQLVSDMA
-109 GTFEQE
+109 DSFEEE
-115 LARQMD
+115 LKRQTDARRQ
-121 NRREMGGARP
+121 MGGAI
-131 VTTDRDETKPPT
+131 PPT
-143 DGKPKIIYDED
+143 PDRTEEKPAPGQPKVIYDDD

-162 AVEPPTEGKPKRRK
+162 TVEPPVEQKPKR
-176 KRKTEIIDFD
+176 KRKPKTEAIEFD
-186 VDGMP
+186 VDGQP
-191 VPPTPPTPPS
+191 VTPPPS
-201 ATGQEPLSGSPT
+201 T
-213 PVPVQEVN
+213 PVDTEGVSAGFPIPLPVQEVN
-221 PVQVPDYAPLLREI
+221 PIQVPDYSDILREI
-235 ADNVKPQG
+235 ADNGKPRNNAR
-243 GTRPVTDPVQDQI
+243 TSTDPVQEQI

-271 GDNRR
+271 TGDCKKIDSISRTVDDLKDDDITPISSQSQEVTN
-276 NNSVSDNN
+276 VSDTGGET
-284 DIEKLRDA
+284 IR
-292 LSDIESK
+292 
-299 WEEKIQDY
+299 
-307 IYEHYPTQATVSAR
+307 
-321 SDSPEGKEERERMKS
+321 G
-336 DPVLVDMRKQAKAE
+336 
-350 IDEADNKIFEAVR
+350 
-363 NERNVRSEV
+363 ERNVRTEV

-382 NNARETVDNSRTETN
+382 NNARETVDNSHTETN

-422 VRTVNRVNEDMSSEP
+422 VRNVSRVNEDMKAEP
-437 ASSPEFHRE
+437 VSSPEFNRTDD
-446 SGNDIPTVTGYD
+446 SNTSSINSYD
-458 DSAIISSIERNGEIF
+458 DSGIISSIEKNGEII
-473 TAMGDRLT
+473 TAVGDRMV

-492 KIRPAVLQGNAK
+492 KIRPVIQQGNAK

-511 IVMQSQRMDDWR
+511 IVSQSQRLDDWR

-536 MEDSGIGAG
+536 IGDTNVGAG
-545 VSVSG
+545 VNVPDG
-550 DDAAGTIGKSVF
+550 DTGSIGKSVF
-562 KGVLGGNIASMAA
+562 KGVLGGNIASMVA
-575 QFLVDSLKNAWEVF
+575 QFAIDSLKNAWEVF

-623 GDMVRWIPFVGE
+623 GDKVRWIPFVGE

-673 RDSITQSIRRGYN
+673 QDSITQSIRRGYS

-739 RLYGLQGVDQLQGAM
+739 RLYGLQSVDQLQGVM

-767 SIIIRSFEQA
+767 SVIIRSFEQA
-777 MSKVATPFEQIASTL
+777 MAKVATPFEQIASTL
-792 DEHIQTFTEISR
+792 DEHIQTFTDISR
-804 DVLSRTGEIDAAA
+804 DVLSRTGETDAAA
-817 IAAIQGVVR
+817 IAAIQGIVR
-826 ESGFVGEQGDRI
+826 ERGFVGEQGDRI
-838 AKALS
+838 SKALA

-866 EARTLADVRVIAD
+866 EVNTLADVRVIAD
-879 DLSRAPEVVKRLLTN
+879 DLSRQPEVIRRLLSN
-894 FQEQV
+894 FQEQL

-911 ILPNVFTGLSDTDI
+911 ILPNIFTGLSDTDI
-925 KELMDESRNRI
+925 KELMDESRQMI
-936 PEEQRNG
+936 PEEQRTG
-943 QWYDM
+943 QWYDL

-961 LKETEP
+961 LKEAEP
-967 GSMQYEREAAQRTVG
+967 GTMQYEREAAQRTVG

-1016 AVKPDIDTGQKI
+1016 AVKPDIGTGQEI
-1028 ANAVEEKVGRYDR
+1028 ANAVEDKVGRYDR

-1051 PGAWSLS
+1051 PGVWSLS

-1091 ASITQV
+1091 AAINNV

>member
-34 SQQLTEEQEKALGKL
+34 SQQLSEQQEKALEKL

-61 LDKLINDIRSTYI
+61 LDKLIGDIRSSYTGAKRVQVMPDVSDDVI
-74 QAKQFQ
+74 QDSRQIAVD
-80 NVPDIPDEQVQDYR
+80 N
-94 NTAERDIRQYVSDMA
+94 IRQLVSDMA
-109 GTFEQE
+109 DSFEEE
-115 LARQMD
+115 LKRQTDARRQ
-121 NRREMGGARP
+121 MGGAI
-131 VTTDRDETKPPT
+131 PPT
-143 DGKPKIIYDED
+143 PDRTEEKPAPGQPKVIYDDD

-162 AVEPPTEGKPKRRK
+162 TVEPPVEQKPKR
-176 KRKTEIIDFD
+176 KRKPKTEAIEFD
-186 VDGMP
+186 VDGQP
-191 VPPTPPTPPS
+191 VTPPPS
-201 ATGQEPLSGSPT
+201 T
-213 PVPVQEVN
+213 PVDTEGVSAGFPIPLPVQEVN
-221 PVQVPDYAPLLREI
+221 PIQVPDYSDILREI
-235 ADNVKPQG
+235 ADNGKPRNNAR
-243 GTRPVTDPVQDQI
+243 TSTDPVQEQI

-271 GDNRR
+271 TGDSKKIDSISRTVDDLKDDDITPISSQSQEVTN
-276 NNSVSDNN
+276 VSDTGGET
-284 DIEKLRDA
+284 IRD
-292 LSDIESK
+292 
-299 WEEKIQDY
+299 
-307 IYEHYPTQATVSAR
+307 
-321 SDSPEGKEERERMKS
+321 
-336 DPVLVDMRKQAKAE
+336 
-350 IDEADNKIFEAVR
+350 
-363 NERNVRSEV
+363 ERNVRTEV

-382 NNARETVDNSRTETN
+382 NNARETVDNSHTETN

-422 VRTVNRVNEDMSSEP
+422 VRNVSRVNEDMKAEP
-437 ASSPEFHRE
+437 VSSPEFNRTDD
-446 SGNDIPTVTGYD
+446 SNTSSINSYD
-458 DSAIISSIERNGEIF
+458 DSGIISSIEKNGEII
-473 TAMGDRLT
+473 TAVGDRMV

-492 KIRPAVLQGNAK
+492 KIRPVIQQGNAK

-511 IVMQSQRMDDWR
+511 IVSQSQRLDDWR

-536 MEDSGIGAG
+536 IGDTNVGAG
-545 VSVSG
+545 VNVPDG
-550 DDAAGTIGKSVF
+550 DTGSIGKSVF
-562 KGVLGGNIASMAA
+562 KGVLGGNIASMVA
-575 QFLVDSLKNAWEVF
+575 QFAIDSLKNAWEVF

-623 GDMVRWIPFVGE
+623 GDKVRWIPFVGE

-673 RDSITQSIRRGYN
+673 QDSITQSIRRGYS

-739 RLYGLQGVDQLQGAM
+739 RLYGLQSVDQLQGVM

-767 SIIIRSFEQA
+767 SVIIRSFEQA
-777 MSKVATPFEQIASTL
+777 MAKVATPFEQIASTL
-792 DEHIQTFTEISR
+792 DEYIQTFTDISR
-804 DVLSRTGEIDAAA
+804 DVLSRTGETDAAA
-817 IAAIQGVVR
+817 IAAIQGIVR
-826 ESGFVGEQGDRI
+826 ERGFVGEQGDRI
-838 AKALS
+838 SKALA

-866 EARTLADVRVIAD
+866 EVNTLADVRVIAD
-879 DLSRAPEVVKRLLTN
+879 DLSRQPEVIRRLLSN
-894 FQEQV
+894 FQEQL

-911 ILPNVFTGLSDTDI
+911 ILPNIFTGLSDTDI
-925 KELMDESRNRI
+925 KELMDESRQMI
-936 PEEQRNG
+936 PEEQRTG
-943 QWYDM
+943 QWYDL

-961 LKETEP
+961 LKEAEP
-967 GSMQYEREAAQRTVG
+967 GTMQYEREAAQRTVG

-1016 AVKPDIDTGQKI
+1016 AVKPDIGTGQEI
-1028 ANAVEEKVGRYDR
+1028 ANAVEDKVGRYDR

-1051 PGAWSLS
+1051 PGVWSLS

-1091 ASITQV
+1091 AAINNV

>member
-34 SQQLTEEQEKALGKL
+34 SQQLSEEQEKSLEKL

-61 LDKLINDIRSTYI
+61 LDKLIGDIRSSYTGAKHVQVMPDVSDDVI
-74 QAKQFQ
+74 QDSRQIAVD
-80 NVPDIPDEQVQDYR
+80 N
-94 NTAERDIRQYVSDMA
+94 IRQLVSDMA
-109 GTFEQE
+109 DSFEEE
-115 LARQMD
+115 LKRQTDARRQ
-121 NRREMGGARP
+121 MGGAISP
-131 VTTDRDETKPPT
+131 TPDRTEEKPAP
-143 DGKPKIIYDED
+143 GQPKVVYDDD

-162 AVEPPTEGKPKRRK
+162 AVEPPVEQKPRRKRKPK
-176 KRKTEIIDFD
+176 TEAIEFD
-186 VDGMP
+186 VDGQP
-191 VPPTPPTPPS
+191 VTPPPSIPVDTEGVSAGFPTP
-201 ATGQEPLSGSPT
+201 L
-213 PVPVQEVN
+213 PVQEVN
-221 PVQVPDYAPLLREI
+221 PIQVPDYSDILREI
-235 ADNVKPQG
+235 ADNGKPRDNAR
-243 GTRPVTDPVQDQI
+243 TSTDPVQEQI
-256 DFERKLMPRR
+256 DFERKLMSRR

-271 GDNRR
+271 TGDSKKIDSILRTVDDLKDDDITPISSQSQEVTN
-276 NNSVSDNN
+276 VSDTGGET
-284 DIEKLRDA
+284 I
-292 LSDIESK
+292 
-299 WEEKIQDY
+299 
-307 IYEHYPTQATVSAR
+307 
-321 SDSPEGKEERERMKS
+321 
-336 DPVLVDMRKQAKAE
+336 
-350 IDEADNKIFEAVR
+350 R
-363 NERNVRSEV
+363 NERNVRTEV

-382 NNARETVDNSRTETN
+382 NNARETVDNSHTETN

-422 VRTVNRVNEDMSSEP
+422 VRNVSRVNEDMKAEP
-437 ASSPEFHRE
+437 VSSPEFNRTDD
-446 SGNDIPTVTGYD
+446 SNTSSIISYD
-458 DSAIISSIERNGEIF
+458 DSGIISSIEKNGEII
-473 TAMGDRLT
+473 TAVGDRMV

-492 KIRPAVLQGNAK
+492 KIRPVIQQGNAK

-511 IVMQSQRMDDWR
+511 IVSQSQRLDDWR

-536 MEDSGIGAG
+536 MGDTNVGAG
-545 VSVSG
+545 VNVPDG
-550 DDAAGTIGKSVF
+550 DTGSIGKSVF
-562 KGVLGGNIASMAA
+562 KGVLGGNIASMVA
-575 QFLVDSLKNAWEVF
+575 QFAIDSLKNAWEVF

-623 GDMVRWIPFVGE
+623 GDKVRWIPFVGE

-673 RDSITQSIRRGYN
+673 QDSITQSIRRGYS

-721 TGDIQY
+721 TGDVEY

-739 RLYGLQGVDQLQGAM
+739 RLYGLQGVDQLQGVM

-767 SIIIRSFEQA
+767 SVIIRSFEQA
-777 MSKVATPFEQIASTL
+777 MAKVATPFEQIASTL
-792 DEHIQTFTEISR
+792 DEHIQTFTDISR
-804 DVLSRTGEIDAAA
+804 DVLSRTGETDAAA
-817 IAAIQGVVR
+817 IAAIQGIVR
-826 ESGFVGEQGDRI
+826 ERGFVGEQGDRI
-838 AKALS
+838 SKALA

-866 EARTLADVRVIAD
+866 EVNTLADVRVIAD
-879 DLSRAPEVVKRLLTN
+879 DLSRQPEVIRRLLSN
-894 FQEQV
+894 FQEQL

-911 ILPNVFTGLSDTDI
+911 ILPNIFTGLSDTDI
-925 KELMDESRNRI
+925 KELMDESRQMI
-936 PEEQRNG
+936 PEEQRTG
-943 QWYDM
+943 QWYDL

-961 LKETEP
+961 LKEAEP
-967 GSMQYEREAAQRTVG
+967 GTMQYEREAAQRTVG

-1016 AVKPDIDTGQKI
+1016 AVKPDIGTGQEI
-1028 ANAVEEKVGRYDR
+1028 ANAVEDKVGRYDR

-1051 PGAWSLS
+1051 PGVWSLS

-1091 ASITQV
+1091 AAINNV

>member
-34 SQQLTEEQEKALGKL
+34 SQQLSEQQEKALEKL

-61 LDKLINDIRSTYI
+61 LDKLIGDIRSSYTGTKRVQAMPDVSDDVI
-74 QAKQFQ
+74 QDSKQIAVD
-80 NVPDIPDEQVQDYR
+80 N
-94 NTAERDIRQYVSDMA
+94 IRQLVSDMA
-109 GTFEQE
+109 DSFEEE
-115 LARQMD
+115 LKRQTDARRQ
-121 NRREMGGARP
+121 MGGAI
-131 VTTDRDETKPPT
+131 PPT
-143 DGKPKIIYDED
+143 PDRTEEKPAPGQPKVVYDDD

-162 AVEPPTEGKPKRRK
+162 TVEPPVEQKPKR
-176 KRKTEIIDFD
+176 KRKPKTEAIEFD
-186 VDGMP
+186 VDGQP
-191 VPPTPPTPPS
+191 VTPPPS
-201 ATGQEPLSGSPT
+201 T
-213 PVPVQEVN
+213 PVDTEGVSAGFPIPLPVQEVN
-221 PVQVPDYAPLLREI
+221 PIQVPDYSDILREI
-235 ADNVKPQG
+235 ADNGKPRNNAR
-243 GTRPVTDPVQDQI
+243 TSTDPVQEQI

-271 GDNRR
+271 TGDSKKIDSISRTVDDLKDDDITPISSQSQEVTN
-276 NNSVSDNN
+276 VSDTRGET
-284 DIEKLRDA
+284 I
-292 LSDIESK
+292 
-299 WEEKIQDY
+299 
-307 IYEHYPTQATVSAR
+307 R
-321 SDSPEGKEERERMKS
+321 S
-336 DPVLVDMRKQAKAE
+336 
-350 IDEADNKIFEAVR
+350 
-363 NERNVRSEV
+363 ERNVRTEV

-382 NNARETVDNSRTETN
+382 NNARETVDNSHTETN

-422 VRTVNRVNEDMSSEP
+422 VRNVSRVNEDMKAEP
-437 ASSPEFHRE
+437 VSSPEFNRTDDD
-446 SGNDIPTVTGYD
+446 SASSIISYD
-458 DSAIISSIERNGEIF
+458 DSGIISSIEKNGEII
-473 TAMGDRLT
+473 TAVGDRMV

-492 KIRPAVLQGNAK
+492 KIRPVIQQGNAK

-511 IVMQSQRMDDWR
+511 IVSQSQRLDDWR

-536 MEDSGIGAG
+536 IGDTNVGAG
-545 VSVSG
+545 VNVPDG
-550 DDAAGTIGKSVF
+550 DTGSIGKSVF
-562 KGVLGGNIASMAA
+562 KGVLGGNIASMVA
-575 QFLVDSLKNAWEVF
+575 QFAIDSLKNAWEVF

-623 GDMVRWIPFVGE
+623 GDKVRWIPFVGE

-673 RDSITQSIRRGYN
+673 QDSITQSIRRGYS

-739 RLYGLQGVDQLQGAM
+739 RLYGLQSVDQLQGVM

-767 SIIIRSFEQA
+767 SVIIRSFEQA
-777 MSKVATPFEQIASTL
+777 MAKVATPFEQIASTL
-792 DEHIQTFTEISR
+792 DEHIQTFTDISR
-804 DVLSRTGEIDAAA
+804 DVLSRTGETDAAA
-817 IAAIQGVVR
+817 IAAIQGIVR
-826 ESGFVGEQGDRI
+826 ERGFVGEQGDRI
-838 AKALS
+838 SKALA

-866 EARTLADVRVIAD
+866 EVNTLADVRVIAD
-879 DLSRAPEVVKRLLTN
+879 DLSRQPEVIRRLLSN
-894 FQEQV
+894 FQEQL

-911 ILPNVFTGLSDTDI
+911 ILPNIFTGLSDTDI
-925 KELMDESRNRI
+925 KELMDESRQMI
-936 PEEQRNG
+936 PEEQRTG
-943 QWYDM
+943 QWYDL

-961 LKETEP
+961 LKEAEP
-967 GSMQYEREAAQRTVG
+967 GTMQYEREAAQRTVG

-1016 AVKPDIDTGQKI
+1016 AVKPDIGTGQEI
-1028 ANAVEEKVGRYDR
+1028 ANAVEDKVGRYDR

-1051 PGAWSLS
+1051 PGVWSLS

-1091 ASITQV
+1091 AAINNV

>member
-34 SQQLTEEQEKALGKL
+34 SQQLSEQQEKALEKL

-61 LDKLINDIRSTYI
+61 LDKLIGDIRSSYTGAKRVQVMPDVSDDVI
-74 QAKQFQ
+74 QDSRQIAVD
-80 NVPDIPDEQVQDYR
+80 N
-94 NTAERDIRQYVSDMA
+94 IRQLVSDMA
-109 GTFEQE
+109 DSFEEE
-115 LARQMD
+115 LKRQTDARRQ
-121 NRREMGGARP
+121 MGGAI
-131 VTTDRDETKPPT
+131 PPT
-143 DGKPKIIYDED
+143 PDRTEEKPAPGQPKVIYDDD

-162 AVEPPTEGKPKRRK
+162 TVEPPVEQKPKR
-176 KRKTEIIDFD
+176 KRKPKTEAIEFD
-186 VDGMP
+186 VDGQP
-191 VPPTPPTPPS
+191 VTPPPS
-201 ATGQEPLSGSPT
+201 T
-213 PVPVQEVN
+213 PVDTEGVSAGFPIPLPVQEVN
-221 PVQVPDYAPLLREI
+221 PIQVPDYSDILREI
-235 ADNVKPQG
+235 ADNGKPRNNAR
-243 GTRPVTDPVQDQI
+243 TSTDPVQEQI
-256 DFERKLMPRR
+256 DFERKLIPRR

-271 GDNRR
+271 TGDSKKIDSISRTVDDLKDDDITPISSQSQEVTN
-276 NNSVSDNN
+276 VSDTGGET
-284 DIEKLRDA
+284 IR
-292 LSDIESK
+292 
-299 WEEKIQDY
+299 
-307 IYEHYPTQATVSAR
+307 
-321 SDSPEGKEERERMKS
+321 G
-336 DPVLVDMRKQAKAE
+336 
-350 IDEADNKIFEAVR
+350 
-363 NERNVRSEV
+363 ERNVRTEV

-382 NNARETVDNSRTETN
+382 NNARETVDNSHTETN

-422 VRTVNRVNEDMSSEP
+422 VRNVSRVNEDMKAEP
-437 ASSPEFHRE
+437 VSSPEFNRTDD
-446 SGNDIPTVTGYD
+446 SNTSSINSYD
-458 DSAIISSIERNGEIF
+458 DSGIISSIEKNGEII
-473 TAMGDRLT
+473 TAVGDRMV

-492 KIRPAVLQGNAK
+492 KIRPVIQQGNAK

-511 IVMQSQRMDDWR
+511 IVSQSQRLDDWR

-536 MEDSGIGAG
+536 IGDTNVGAG
-545 VSVSG
+545 VNVPDG
-550 DDAAGTIGKSVF
+550 DTGSIGKSVF
-562 KGVLGGNIASMAA
+562 KGVLGGNIASMVA
-575 QFLVDSLKNAWEVF
+575 QFAIDSLKNAWEVF

-623 GDMVRWIPFVGE
+623 GDKVRWIPFVGE

-673 RDSITQSIRRGYN
+673 QDSITQSIRRGYS

-739 RLYGLQGVDQLQGAM
+739 RLYGLQSVDQLQGVM
-754 RFASTEDNMVHAS
+754 RFASTEDNMIHAS
-767 SIIIRSFEQA
+767 SVIIRSFEQA
-777 MSKVATPFEQIASTL
+777 MAKVATPFEQIASTL
-792 DEHIQTFTEISR
+792 DEHIQTFTDISR
-804 DVLSRTGEIDAAA
+804 DVLSRTGETDAAA
-817 IAAIQGVVR
+817 IAAIQGIVR
-826 ESGFVGEQGDRI
+826 ERGFVGEQGDRI
-838 AKALS
+838 SKALA

-866 EARTLADVRVIAD
+866 EVNTLADVRVIAD
-879 DLSRAPEVVKRLLTN
+879 DLSRQPEVIRRLLSN
-894 FQEQV
+894 FQEQL

-911 ILPNVFTGLSDTDI
+911 ILPNIFTGLSDTDI
-925 KELMDESRNRI
+925 KELMDESRQMI
-936 PEEQRNG
+936 PEEQRTG
-943 QWYDM
+943 QWYDL

-961 LKETEP
+961 LKEAEP
-967 GSMQYEREAAQRTVG
+967 GTMQYEREAAQRTVG

-1016 AVKPDIDTGQKI
+1016 AVKPDIGTGQEI
-1028 ANAVEEKVGRYDR
+1028 ANAVEDKVGRYDR

-1051 PGAWSLS
+1051 PGVWSLS

-1091 ASITQV
+1091 AAINNV

>member
-34 SQQLTEEQEKALGKL
+34 SQQLSEEQEKSLEKL

-61 LDKLINDIRSTYI
+61 LDKLIGDIRSSYTGAKHVQVMPDVSDDVI
-74 QAKQFQ
+74 QDSRQIAVD
-80 NVPDIPDEQVQDYR
+80 N
-94 NTAERDIRQYVSDMA
+94 IRQLVSDMA
-109 GTFEQE
+109 DSFEEE
-115 LARQMD
+115 LKRQTDARRQ
-121 NRREMGGARP
+121 MGGAISP
-131 VTTDRDETKPPT
+131 TSDRTEEKPAP
-143 DGKPKIIYDED
+143 GQPKVVYDDD

-162 AVEPPTEGKPKRRK
+162 AVEPPVEQKPRRKRKPK
-176 KRKTEIIDFD
+176 TEAIEFD
-186 VDGMP
+186 VDGQP
-191 VPPTPPTPPS
+191 VTPPPS
-201 ATGQEPLSGSPT
+201 T
-213 PVPVQEVN
+213 PVDTEGVSAGFPIPLPVQEVN
-221 PVQVPDYAPLLREI
+221 PIQVPDYSDILREI
-235 ADNVKPQG
+235 ADNGKPRDNAR
-243 GTRPVTDPVQDQI
+243 TSTDPVQEQI
-256 DFERKLMPRR
+256 DFERKLMSRR

-271 GDNRR
+271 TGDSKKIDSISRTVDDLKDDDITPISSQSQEVTN
-276 NNSVSDNN
+276 VSDTGGET
-284 DIEKLRDA
+284 I
-292 LSDIESK
+292 
-299 WEEKIQDY
+299 
-307 IYEHYPTQATVSAR
+307 
-321 SDSPEGKEERERMKS
+321 
-336 DPVLVDMRKQAKAE
+336 
-350 IDEADNKIFEAVR
+350 R
-363 NERNVRSEV
+363 NERNVRTEV

-382 NNARETVDNSRTETN
+382 NNARETVDNSHTETN

-422 VRTVNRVNEDMSSEP
+422 VRNVSRVNEDMKAEP
-437 ASSPEFHRE
+437 VSSPEFNRTDD
-446 SGNDIPTVTGYD
+446 SNTSSINSYD
-458 DSAIISSIERNGEIF
+458 DSGIISSIEKNGEII
-473 TAMGDRLT
+473 TAVGDRMV

-492 KIRPAVLQGNAK
+492 KIRPVIQQGNAK

-511 IVMQSQRMDDWR
+511 IVSQSQRLDDWR

-536 MEDSGIGAG
+536 MGDTNVGAG
-545 VSVSG
+545 VNVPDG
-550 DDAAGTIGKSVF
+550 DTGSIGKSVF
-562 KGVLGGNIASMAA
+562 KGVLGGNIASMVA
-575 QFLVDSLKNAWEVF
+575 QFAIDSLKNAWEVF

-623 GDMVRWIPFVGE
+623 GDKVRWIPFVGE

-673 RDSITQSIRRGYN
+673 QDSITQSIRRGYS

-721 TGDIQY
+721 TGDVEY

-739 RLYGLQGVDQLQGAM
+739 RLYGLQGVDQLQGVM

-767 SIIIRSFEQA
+767 SVIIRSFEQA
-777 MSKVATPFEQIASTL
+777 MAKVATPFEQIASTL
-792 DEHIQTFTEISR
+792 DEHIQTFTDISR
-804 DVLSRTGEIDAAA
+804 DVLSRTGETDAAA
-817 IAAIQGVVR
+817 IAAIQGIVR
-826 ESGFVGEQGDRI
+826 ERGFVGEQGDRI
-838 AKALS
+838 SKALA

-866 EARTLADVRVIAD
+866 EVNTLADVRVIAD
-879 DLSRAPEVVKRLLTN
+879 DLSRQPEVIRRLLSN
-894 FQEQV
+894 FQEQL

-911 ILPNVFTGLSDTDI
+911 ILPNIFTGLSDTDI
-925 KELMDESRNRI
+925 KELMDESRQMI
-936 PEEQRNG
+936 PEEQRTG
-943 QWYDM
+943 QWYDL

-961 LKETEP
+961 LKEAEP
-967 GSMQYEREAAQRTVG
+967 GTMQYEREAAQRTVG

-1016 AVKPDIDTGQKI
+1016 AVKPDIGTGQEI
-1028 ANAVEEKVGRYDR
+1028 ANAVEDKVGRYDR

-1051 PGAWSLS
+1051 PGVWSLS

-1091 ASITQV
+1091 AAINNV

>member
-34 SQQLTEEQEKALGKL
+34 SQQLSEEQEKSLEKL

-61 LDKLINDIRSTYI
+61 LDKLIGDIRSSYTGAKHVQVMPDVSDDVI
-74 QAKQFQ
+74 QDSRQIAVD
-80 NVPDIPDEQVQDYR
+80 N
-94 NTAERDIRQYVSDMA
+94 IRQLVSDMA
-109 GTFEQE
+109 DSFEEE
-115 LARQMD
+115 LKRQTDARRQ
-121 NRREMGGARP
+121 MGGAISP
-131 VTTDRDETKPPT
+131 TPDRTEEKPAP
-143 DGKPKIIYDED
+143 GQPKVVYDDD

-162 AVEPPTEGKPKRRK
+162 TVEQKPRRKRKPK
-176 KRKTEIIDFD
+176 TEAIEFD
-186 VDGMP
+186 VDGQP
-191 VPPTPPTPPS
+191 VTPPPS
-201 ATGQEPLSGSPT
+201 T
-213 PVPVQEVN
+213 PVDTEGVSAGFPIPLPVQEVN
-221 PVQVPDYAPLLREI
+221 PIQVPDYSDILREI
-235 ADNVKPQG
+235 ADNGKPRDNAR
-243 GTRPVTDPVQDQI
+243 TSTDPVQEQI
-256 DFERKLMPRR
+256 DFERKLMSRR

-271 GDNRR
+271 TGDSKKIDSISRTVDDLKDDDITPISSQSQEVTN
-276 NNSVSDNN
+276 VSDTGGET
-284 DIEKLRDA
+284 I
-292 LSDIESK
+292 
-299 WEEKIQDY
+299 
-307 IYEHYPTQATVSAR
+307 R
-321 SDSPEGKEERERMKS
+321 S
-336 DPVLVDMRKQAKAE
+336 
-350 IDEADNKIFEAVR
+350 
-363 NERNVRSEV
+363 ERNVRTEV

-382 NNARETVDNSRTETN
+382 NNARETVDNSHTETN

-422 VRTVNRVNEDMSSEP
+422 VRNVSRVNEDMKAEP
-437 ASSPEFHRE
+437 VSSPEFNRTDD
-446 SGNDIPTVTGYD
+446 SNTSSIISYD
-458 DSAIISSIERNGEIF
+458 DSGIISSIEKNGEII
-473 TAMGDRLT
+473 TAVGDRMV

-492 KIRPAVLQGNAK
+492 KIRPVIQQGNAK

-511 IVMQSQRMDDWR
+511 IVSQSQRLDDWR

-536 MEDSGIGAG
+536 MGDTNVGAG
-545 VSVSG
+545 VNVPDG
-550 DDAAGTIGKSVF
+550 DTGSIGKSVF
-562 KGVLGGNIASMAA
+562 KGVLGGNIASMVA
-575 QFLVDSLKNAWEVF
+575 QFAIDSLKNAWEVF

-623 GDMVRWIPFVGE
+623 GDKVRWIPFVGE

-673 RDSITQSIRRGYN
+673 QDSITQSIRRGYS

-721 TGDIQY
+721 TGDVEY

-739 RLYGLQGVDQLQGAM
+739 RLYGLQGVDQLQGVM

-767 SIIIRSFEQA
+767 SVIIRSFEQA
-777 MSKVATPFEQIASTL
+777 MAKVATPFEQIASTL
-792 DEHIQTFTEISR
+792 DEHIQTFTDISR
-804 DVLSRTGEIDAAA
+804 DVLSRTGETDAAA
-817 IAAIQGVVR
+817 IAAIQGIVR
-826 ESGFVGEQGDRI
+826 ERGFVGEQGDRI
-838 AKALS
+838 SKALA

-866 EARTLADVRVIAD
+866 EVNTLADVRVIAD
-879 DLSRAPEVVKRLLTN
+879 DLSRQPEVIRRLLSN
-894 FQEQV
+894 FQEQL

-911 ILPNVFTGLSDTDI
+911 ILPNIFTGLSDTDI
-925 KELMDESRNRI
+925 KELMDESRQMI
-936 PEEQRNG
+936 PEEQRTG
-943 QWYDM
+943 QWYDL

-961 LKETEP
+961 LKEAEP
-967 GSMQYEREAAQRTVG
+967 GTMQYEREAAQRTVG

-1016 AVKPDIDTGQKI
+1016 AVKPDIGTGQEI
-1028 ANAVEEKVGRYDR
+1028 ANAVEDKVGRYDR

-1051 PGAWSLS
+1051 PGVWSLS

-1091 ASITQV
+1091 AAINNV

>member
-34 SQQLTEEQEKALGKL
+34 SQQLSEQQEKALEKL

-61 LDKLINDIRSTYI
+61 LDKLIGDIRSSYTGT
-74 QAKQFQ
+74 K
-80 NVPDIPDEQVQDYR
+80 QVQVMPDVSDDVIQDSR
-94 NTAERDIRQYVSDMA
+94 QIAVDNIRQLVSDMA
-109 GTFEQE
+109 DSFEEE
-115 LARQMD
+115 LKRQTDARRQ
-121 NRREMGGARP
+121 MGGAI
-131 VTTDRDETKPPT
+131 PPT
-143 DGKPKIIYDED
+143 PDRTEEKPAPGQPKVIYDDD

-162 AVEPPTEGKPKRRK
+162 TVEPPVEQKPKR
-176 KRKTEIIDFD
+176 KRKPKTEAIEFD
-186 VDGMP
+186 VDGQP
-191 VPPTPPTPPS
+191 VTPPPS
-201 ATGQEPLSGSPT
+201 T
-213 PVPVQEVN
+213 PVDTEGVSAGFPIPLPVQEVN
-221 PVQVPDYAPLLREI
+221 PIQVPDYSDILREI
-235 ADNVKPQG
+235 ADNGKPRNNAR
-243 GTRPVTDPVQDQI
+243 TSTDPVQEQI

-271 GDNRR
+271 TGDSKKIDSISRTVDDLKDDDITPISSQSQEVTN
-276 NNSVSDNN
+276 VSDTGGET
-284 DIEKLRDA
+284 IR
-292 LSDIESK
+292 
-299 WEEKIQDY
+299 
-307 IYEHYPTQATVSAR
+307 
-321 SDSPEGKEERERMKS
+321 G
-336 DPVLVDMRKQAKAE
+336 
-350 IDEADNKIFEAVR
+350 
-363 NERNVRSEV
+363 ERNVRTEV

-382 NNARETVDNSRTETN
+382 NNARETVDNSHTETN

-422 VRTVNRVNEDMSSEP
+422 VRNVSRVNEDMKAEP
-437 ASSPEFHRE
+437 ISSPEFNRTDD
-446 SGNDIPTVTGYD
+446 SNTSSINSYD
-458 DSAIISSIERNGEIF
+458 DSGIISSIEKNGEII
-473 TAMGDRLT
+473 TAVGDRMV

-492 KIRPAVLQGNAK
+492 KIRPVIQQGNAK

-511 IVMQSQRMDDWR
+511 IVSQSQRLDDWR

-536 MEDSGIGAG
+536 IGDTNVGAG
-545 VSVSG
+545 VNVPDG
-550 DDAAGTIGKSVF
+550 DTGSIGKSVF
-562 KGVLGGNIASMAA
+562 KGVLGGNIASMVA
-575 QFLVDSLKNAWEVF
+575 QFAIDSLKNAWEVF

-623 GDMVRWIPFVGE
+623 GDKVRWIPFVGE

-673 RDSITQSIRRGYN
+673 QDSITQSIRRGYS

-739 RLYGLQGVDQLQGAM
+739 RLYGLQSVDQLQGVM

-767 SIIIRSFEQA
+767 SVIIRSFEQA
-777 MSKVATPFEQIASTL
+777 MAKVATPFEQIASTL
-792 DEHIQTFTEISR
+792 DEHIQTFTDISR
-804 DVLSRTGEIDAAA
+804 DVLSRTGETDAAA
-817 IAAIQGVVR
+817 IAAIQGIVR
-826 ESGFVGEQGDRI
+826 ERGFVGEQGDRI
-838 AKALS
+838 SKALA

-866 EARTLADVRVIAD
+866 EVNTLADVRVIAD
-879 DLSRAPEVVKRLLTN
+879 DLSRQPEVIRRLLSN
-894 FQEQV
+894 FQEQL

-911 ILPNVFTGLSDTDI
+911 ILPNIFTGLSDTDI
-925 KELMDESRNRI
+925 KELMDESRQMI
-936 PEEQRNG
+936 PEEQRTG
-943 QWYDM
+943 QWYDL

-961 LKETEP
+961 LKEAEP
-967 GSMQYEREAAQRTVG
+967 GTMQYEREAAQRTVG

-1016 AVKPDIDTGQKI
+1016 AVKPDIGTGQEI
-1028 ANAVEEKVGRYDR
+1028 ANAVEDKVGRYDR

-1051 PGAWSLS
+1051 PGVWSLS

-1091 ASITQV
+1091 AAINNV

>member
-34 SQQLTEEQEKALGKL
+34 SQQLSEQQEKALEKL

-61 LDKLINDIRSTYI
+61 LDKLIGDIRSSYTGAKRVQVMPDVSDDVI
-74 QAKQFQ
+74 QDSRQIAVD
-80 NVPDIPDEQVQDYR
+80 N
-94 NTAERDIRQYVSDMA
+94 IRQLVSDMA
-109 GTFEQE
+109 DSFEEE
-115 LARQMD
+115 LKRQTDARRQ
-121 NRREMGGARP
+121 MGGAI
-131 VTTDRDETKPPT
+131 PPT
-143 DGKPKIIYDED
+143 PDRTEEKPAPGQPKVIYDDD

-162 AVEPPTEGKPKRRK
+162 TVEPPVEQKPKR
-176 KRKTEIIDFD
+176 KRKPKTEAIEFD
-186 VDGMP
+186 VDGQP
-191 VPPTPPTPPS
+191 VTPPPS
-201 ATGQEPLSGSPT
+201 T
-213 PVPVQEVN
+213 PVDTEGVSAGFPIPLPVQEVN
-221 PVQVPDYAPLLREI
+221 PIQVPDYSDILREI
-235 ADNVKPQG
+235 ADNGKPRNNAR
-243 GTRPVTDPVQDQI
+243 TSTDPVQEQI
-256 DFERKLMPRR
+256 DFERKLIPRR

-271 GDNRR
+271 TGDSKKIDSISRTVDDLKDDDITPISSQSQEVTN
-276 NNSVSDNN
+276 VSDTGGET
-284 DIEKLRDA
+284 IR
-292 LSDIESK
+292 
-299 WEEKIQDY
+299 
-307 IYEHYPTQATVSAR
+307 
-321 SDSPEGKEERERMKS
+321 G
-336 DPVLVDMRKQAKAE
+336 
-350 IDEADNKIFEAVR
+350 
-363 NERNVRSEV
+363 ERNVRTEV

-382 NNARETVDNSRTETN
+382 NNARETVDNSHTETN

-422 VRTVNRVNEDMSSEP
+422 VRNVSRVNEDMKAEP
-437 ASSPEFHRE
+437 VSSPEFNRTDD
-446 SGNDIPTVTGYD
+446 SNTSSINSYD
-458 DSAIISSIERNGEIF
+458 DSGIISSIEKNGEII
-473 TAMGDRLT
+473 TAVGDRMV

-492 KIRPAVLQGNAK
+492 KIRPVIQQGNAK

-511 IVMQSQRMDDWR
+511 IVSQSQRLDDWR

-536 MEDSGIGAG
+536 IGDTNVGAG
-545 VSVSG
+545 VNVPDG
-550 DDAAGTIGKSVF
+550 DTGSIGKSVF
-562 KGVLGGNIASMAA
+562 KGVLGGNIASMVA
-575 QFLVDSLKNAWEVF
+575 QFAIDSLKNAWEVF

-623 GDMVRWIPFVGE
+623 GDKVRWIPFVGE

-673 RDSITQSIRRGYN
+673 QDSITQSIRRGYS

-739 RLYGLQGVDQLQGAM
+739 RLYGLQSVDQLQGVM

-767 SIIIRSFEQA
+767 SVIIRSFEQA
-777 MSKVATPFEQIASTL
+777 MVKVATPFEQIASTL
-792 DEHIQTFTEISR
+792 DEHIQTFTDISR
-804 DVLSRTGEIDAAA
+804 DVLSRTGETDAAA
-817 IAAIQGVVR
+817 IAAIQGIVR
-826 ESGFVGEQGDRI
+826 ERGFVGEQGDRI
-838 AKALS
+838 SKALA

-866 EARTLADVRVIAD
+866 EVNTLADVRVIAD
-879 DLSRAPEVVKRLLTN
+879 DLSRQPEVIRRLLSN
-894 FQEQV
+894 FQEQL

-911 ILPNVFTGLSDTDI
+911 ILPNIFTGLSDTDI
-925 KELMDESRNRI
+925 KELMDESRQMI
-936 PEEQRNG
+936 PEEQRTG
-943 QWYDM
+943 QWYDL

-961 LKETEP
+961 LKEAEP
-967 GSMQYEREAAQRTVG
+967 GTMQYEREAAQRTVG

-1016 AVKPDIDTGQKI
+1016 AVKPDIGTGQEI
-1028 ANAVEEKVGRYDR
+1028 ANAVEDKVGRYDR

-1051 PGAWSLS
+1051 PGVWSLS

-1091 ASITQV
+1091 AAINNV

>member
-34 SQQLTEEQEKALGKL
+34 SQQLSEQQEKALEKL

-61 LDKLINDIRSTYI
+61 LDKLIGDIRSSYTGAKRVQVMPDVSDDVI
-74 QAKQFQ
+74 QDSRQIAVD
-80 NVPDIPDEQVQDYR
+80 N
-94 NTAERDIRQYVSDMA
+94 IRQLVSDMA
-109 GTFEQE
+109 DSFEEE
-115 LARQMD
+115 LKRQTDARRQ
-121 NRREMGGARP
+121 MGGAI
-131 VTTDRDETKPPT
+131 PPT
-143 DGKPKIIYDED
+143 PDRTEEKPAPGQPKVIYDDD

-162 AVEPPTEGKPKRRK
+162 TVEPPVEQKPKR
-176 KRKTEIIDFD
+176 KRKPKTEAIEFD
-186 VDGMP
+186 VDGQP
-191 VPPTPPTPPS
+191 VTPPPS
-201 ATGQEPLSGSPT
+201 T
-213 PVPVQEVN
+213 PVDTEGVSAGFPIPLPVQEVN
-221 PVQVPDYAPLLREI
+221 PIQVPDYSDILREI
-235 ADNVKPQG
+235 ADNGKPRNNAR
-243 GTRPVTDPVQDQI
+243 TSTDPVQEQI

-271 GDNRR
+271 TGDSKKIDSISRTVDDLKDDDITPISSQSQEVTN
-276 NNSVSDNN
+276 VSDTGGET
-284 DIEKLRDA
+284 IR
-292 LSDIESK
+292 
-299 WEEKIQDY
+299 
-307 IYEHYPTQATVSAR
+307 
-321 SDSPEGKEERERMKS
+321 G
-336 DPVLVDMRKQAKAE
+336 
-350 IDEADNKIFEAVR
+350 
-363 NERNVRSEV
+363 ERNVRTEV

-382 NNARETVDNSRTETN
+382 NNARETVDNSHTETN

-422 VRTVNRVNEDMSSEP
+422 VRNVSRVNEDMKAEP
-437 ASSPEFHRE
+437 ISSPEFNRTDD
-446 SGNDIPTVTGYD
+446 SNTSSINSYD
-458 DSAIISSIERNGEIF
+458 DSGIISSIEKNGEII
-473 TAMGDRLT
+473 TAVGDRMV

-492 KIRPAVLQGNAK
+492 KIRPVIQQGNAK

-511 IVMQSQRMDDWR
+511 IVSQSQRLDDWR

-536 MEDSGIGAG
+536 IGDTNVGAG
-545 VSVSG
+545 VNVPDG
-550 DDAAGTIGKSVF
+550 DTGSIGKSVF
-562 KGVLGGNIASMAA
+562 KGVLGGNIASMVA
-575 QFLVDSLKNAWEVF
+575 QFAIDSLKNAWEVF
-589 KQRDI
+589 KQRNI

-623 GDMVRWIPFVGE
+623 GDKVRWIPFVGE

-640 KDVEG
+640 KDVKG

-673 RDSITQSIRRGYN
+673 QDSITQSIRRGYS

-739 RLYGLQGVDQLQGAM
+739 RLYGLQSVDQLQGVM

-767 SIIIRSFEQA
+767 SVIIRSFEQA
-777 MSKVATPFEQIASTL
+777 MAKVATPFEQIASTL
-792 DEHIQTFTEISR
+792 DEHIQTFTDISR
-804 DVLSRTGEIDAAA
+804 DVLSRTGETDAAA
-817 IAAIQGVVR
+817 IAAIQGIVR
-826 ESGFVGEQGDRI
+826 ERGFVGEQGDRI
-838 AKALS
+838 SKALA

-866 EARTLADVRVIAD
+866 EVNTLADVRVIAD
-879 DLSRAPEVVKRLLTN
+879 DLSRQPEVIRRLLSN
-894 FQEQV
+894 FQEQL

-911 ILPNVFTGLSDTDI
+911 ILPNIFTGLSDTDI
-925 KELMDESRNRI
+925 KELMDESRQMI
-936 PEEQRNG
+936 PEEQRTG
-943 QWYDM
+943 QWYDL

-961 LKETEP
+961 LKEVEP
-967 GSMQYEREAAQRTVG
+967 GTMQYEREAAQRTVG

-1016 AVKPDIDTGQKI
+1016 AVKPDIGTGQEI
-1028 ANAVEEKVGRYDR
+1028 ANAVEDKVGRYDR

-1051 PGAWSLS
+1051 PGVWSLS

-1091 ASITQV
+1091 AAINNV

>member
-34 SQQLTEEQEKALGKL
+34 SQQLSEQQEKALEKL

-61 LDKLINDIRSTYI
+61 LDKLIGDIRSSYTGAKRVQVMPDVSDDVI
-74 QAKQFQ
+74 QDSRQIAVD
-80 NVPDIPDEQVQDYR
+80 N
-94 NTAERDIRQYVSDMA
+94 IRQLVSDMA
-109 GTFEQE
+109 DSFEEE
-115 LARQMD
+115 LKRQTDARRQ
-121 NRREMGGARP
+121 MGGAI
-131 VTTDRDETKPPT
+131 PPT
-143 DGKPKIIYDED
+143 PDRTEEKPAPGQPKVVYDDD
-154 GNVQSLEW
+154 GNVQSFEW
-162 AVEPPTEGKPKRRK
+162 TVEPPVEQKPKR
-176 KRKTEIIDFD
+176 KRKPKTEAIEFD
-186 VDGMP
+186 VDGQP
-191 VPPTPPTPPS
+191 VTPPPS
-201 ATGQEPLSGSPT
+201 T
-213 PVPVQEVN
+213 PVDTEGVSAGFPIPLPVQEVN
-221 PVQVPDYAPLLREI
+221 PIQVPDYSDILREI
-235 ADNVKPQG
+235 ADNGKPRNNAR
-243 GTRPVTDPVQDQI
+243 TSTDPVQEQI

-266 AAAGL
+266 VAAGL
-271 GDNRR
+271 TGDSKKIDSISRTVDDLKDDDITPISSQSQEVTN
-276 NNSVSDNN
+276 VSDTGGET
-284 DIEKLRDA
+284 IR
-292 LSDIESK
+292 
-299 WEEKIQDY
+299 
-307 IYEHYPTQATVSAR
+307 
-321 SDSPEGKEERERMKS
+321 G
-336 DPVLVDMRKQAKAE
+336 
-350 IDEADNKIFEAVR
+350 
-363 NERNVRSEV
+363 ERNVRTEV

-382 NNARETVDNSRTETN
+382 NNARETVDNSHTETN

-422 VRTVNRVNEDMSSEP
+422 VRNVSRVNEDMEAEPVSSSEFNRTDDSNT
-437 ASSPEFHRE
+437 SSIN
-446 SGNDIPTVTGYD
+446 SYD
-458 DSAIISSIERNGEIF
+458 DSGIISSIEKNGEII
-473 TAMGDRLT
+473 TAVGDRMV

-492 KIRPAVLQGNAK
+492 KIRPVIQQGNAK

-511 IVMQSQRMDDWR
+511 IVSQSQRLDDWR

-536 MEDSGIGAG
+536 IGDTNVGAG
-545 VSVSG
+545 ANVPDG
-550 DDAAGTIGKSVF
+550 DTGSIDKSVF
-562 KGVLGGNIASMAA
+562 KGVLGGNIASMVA
-575 QFLVDSLKNAWEVF
+575 QFAIDSLKNAWEVF

-623 GDMVRWIPFVGE
+623 GDKVRWIPFVGE

-640 KDVEG
+640 KNVEG

-673 RDSITQSIRRGYN
+673 RDSITQSIRRGYS

-708 LLRASGGVIGTSQ
+708 LLRASGGVLGTSRI
-721 TGDIQY
+721 GDIQY

-739 RLYGLQGVDQLQGAM
+739 RLYGLQSVDQLQGVM

-767 SIIIRSFEQA
+767 SVIIRSFEQA
-777 MSKVATPFEQIASTL
+777 MAKVATPFEQIASTL
-792 DEHIQTFTEISR
+792 DEHIQTFTDISR
-804 DVLSRTGEIDAAA
+804 DVLSRTGETDAAA
-817 IAAIQGVVR
+817 IAAIQGIVLER
-826 ESGFVGEQGDRI
+826 GFVGEQGDRI
-838 AKALS
+838 SKALA
-843 GQGIS
+843 GQGVS

-866 EARTLADVRVIAD
+866 EVNTLADVRVIAD
-879 DLSRAPEVVKRLLTN
+879 DLSRQPEVIRRLLSN
-894 FQEQV
+894 FQEQL

-911 ILPNVFTGLSDTDI
+911 ILPNIFTGLSDTDI
-925 KELMDESRNRI
+925 KELMDESRQMI
-936 PEEQRNG
+936 PEEQRTG
-943 QWYDM
+943 QWYDF

-961 LKETEP
+961 LKEAEP
-967 GSMQYEREAAQRTVG
+967 GTMQYEREAAQRTVG

-1016 AVKPDIDTGQKI
+1016 AVKPDIGTGQEI
-1028 ANAVEEKVGRYDR
+1028 ANAVEDKVGRYDR

-1051 PGAWSLS
+1051 PGVWSLS

-1091 ASITQV
+1091 AAINNV

>member
-34 SQQLTEEQEKALGKL
+34 SQQLSEEQEKSLEKL

-61 LDKLINDIRSTYI
+61 LDKLIGDIRSSYTGAKHVQVMPDVSDDVI
-74 QAKQFQ
+74 QDSRQIAVD
-80 NVPDIPDEQVQDYR
+80 N
-94 NTAERDIRQYVSDMA
+94 IRQLVSDMA
-109 GTFEQE
+109 DSFEEE
-115 LARQMD
+115 LKRQTDARRQ
-121 NRREMGGARP
+121 MGGAISP
-131 VTTDRDETKPPT
+131 TPDRTEEKPAP
-143 DGKPKIIYDED
+143 GQPKVVYDDD

-162 AVEPPTEGKPKRRK
+162 AVEPPVEQKPRRKRKPK
-176 KRKTEIIDFD
+176 TEAIEFD
-186 VDGMP
+186 VDGQP
-191 VPPTPPTPPS
+191 VTPPPSIPVDTEGVSAGFPTP
-201 ATGQEPLSGSPT
+201 L
-213 PVPVQEVN
+213 PVQEVN
-221 PVQVPDYAPLLREI
+221 PIQVPDYSDILREI
-235 ADNVKPQG
+235 ADNGKPRDNAR
-243 GTRPVTDPVQDQI
+243 TSTDPVQEQI
-256 DFERKLMPRR
+256 DFERKLMSRR

-271 GDNRR
+271 TGDSKKIDSISRTVDDLKDDDITPISSQSQEVTN
-276 NNSVSDNN
+276 VSDTGGET
-284 DIEKLRDA
+284 I
-292 LSDIESK
+292 
-299 WEEKIQDY
+299 
-307 IYEHYPTQATVSAR
+307 
-321 SDSPEGKEERERMKS
+321 
-336 DPVLVDMRKQAKAE
+336 
-350 IDEADNKIFEAVR
+350 R
-363 NERNVRSEV
+363 NERNVRTEV

-382 NNARETVDNSRTETN
+382 NNARETVDNSHTETN

-422 VRTVNRVNEDMSSEP
+422 VRNVSRVNEDMKAEP
-437 ASSPEFHRE
+437 VSSPEFNRTDD
-446 SGNDIPTVTGYD
+446 SNTSSIISYD
-458 DSAIISSIERNGEIF
+458 DSGIISSIEKNGEII
-473 TAMGDRLT
+473 TAVGDRMV
-481 GMLQSLSEVTS
+481 GMLQSLLEVTS
-492 KIRPAVLQGNAK
+492 KIRPVIQQGNAK

-511 IVMQSQRMDDWR
+511 IVSQSQRLDDWR

-536 MEDSGIGAG
+536 MGDTNVGAG
-545 VSVSG
+545 VNVPDG
-550 DDAAGTIGKSVF
+550 DTGSIGKSVF
-562 KGVLGGNIASMAA
+562 KGVLGGNIASMVA
-575 QFLVDSLKNAWEVF
+575 QFAIDSLKNAWEVF

-623 GDMVRWIPFVGE
+623 GDKVRWIPFVGE

-673 RDSITQSIRRGYN
+673 QDSITQSIRRGYS

-721 TGDIQY
+721 TGDVEY

-739 RLYGLQGVDQLQGAM
+739 RLYGLQGVDQLQGVM

-767 SIIIRSFEQA
+767 SVIIRSFEQA
-777 MSKVATPFEQIASTL
+777 MAKVATPFEQIASTL
-792 DEHIQTFTEISR
+792 DEHIQTFTDISR
-804 DVLSRTGEIDAAA
+804 DVLSRTGETDAAA
-817 IAAIQGVVR
+817 IAAIQGIVR
-826 ESGFVGEQGDRI
+826 ERGFVGEQGDRI
-838 AKALS
+838 SKALA

-866 EARTLADVRVIAD
+866 EVNTLADVRVIAD
-879 DLSRAPEVVKRLLTN
+879 DLSRQPEVIRRLLSN
-894 FQEQV
+894 FQEQL

-911 ILPNVFTGLSDTDI
+911 ILPNIFTGLSDTDI
-925 KELMDESRNRI
+925 KELMDESRQMI
-936 PEEQRNG
+936 PEEQRTG
-943 QWYDM
+943 QWYDL

-961 LKETEP
+961 LKEAEP
-967 GSMQYEREAAQRTVG
+967 GTMQYEREAAQRTVG

-1016 AVKPDIDTGQKI
+1016 AVKPDIGTGQEI
-1028 ANAVEEKVGRYDR
+1028 ANAVEDKVGRYDR

-1051 PGAWSLS
+1051 PGVWSLS

-1091 ASITQV
+1091 AAINNV

>member
-34 SQQLTEEQEKALGKL
+34 SQQLSEEQEKSLEKL

-61 LDKLINDIRSTYI
+61 LDKLIGDIRSSYTGAKHVQVMPDVSDDVI
-74 QAKQFQ
+74 QDSRQIAVD
-80 NVPDIPDEQVQDYR
+80 N
-94 NTAERDIRQYVSDMA
+94 IRQLVSDMA
-109 GTFEQE
+109 DSFEEE
-115 LARQMD
+115 LKRQTDARRQ
-121 NRREMGGARP
+121 MGGAISP
-131 VTTDRDETKPPT
+131 TPDRTEEKPAP
-143 DGKPKIIYDED
+143 GQPKVVYDDD

-162 AVEPPTEGKPKRRK
+162 AVEQKPRRKRKPK
-176 KRKTEIIDFD
+176 TEAIEFD
-186 VDGMP
+186 VDGQP
-191 VPPTPPTPPS
+191 VTSPPS
-201 ATGQEPLSGSPT
+201 T
-213 PVPVQEVN
+213 PVDTEGVSAGFPIPLPVQEVN
-221 PVQVPDYAPLLREI
+221 PIQVPDYSDILREI
-235 ADNVKPQG
+235 ADNGKPRDNAR
-243 GTRPVTDPVQDQI
+243 TSTDPVQEQI
-256 DFERKLMPRR
+256 DFERKLMSRR

-271 GDNRR
+271 TGDSKKIDSISRTVDDLKDDDITPISSQSQEVTN
-276 NNSVSDNN
+276 VSDTGGET
-284 DIEKLRDA
+284 I
-292 LSDIESK
+292 
-299 WEEKIQDY
+299 
-307 IYEHYPTQATVSAR
+307 R
-321 SDSPEGKEERERMKS
+321 S
-336 DPVLVDMRKQAKAE
+336 
-350 IDEADNKIFEAVR
+350 
-363 NERNVRSEV
+363 ERNVRTEV

-382 NNARETVDNSRTETN
+382 NNARETVDNSHTETN

-422 VRTVNRVNEDMSSEP
+422 VRNVSRVNEDMKAEP
-437 ASSPEFHRE
+437 VSSPEFNRTDD
-446 SGNDIPTVTGYD
+446 SNTSSIISYD
-458 DSAIISSIERNGEIF
+458 DSGIISSIEKNGEII
-473 TAMGDRLT
+473 TAVGDRMV

-492 KIRPAVLQGNAK
+492 KIRPVIQQGNAK

-511 IVMQSQRMDDWR
+511 IVSQSQRLDDWR

-536 MEDSGIGAG
+536 MGDTNVGAG
-545 VSVSG
+545 VNVPDG
-550 DDAAGTIGKSVF
+550 DTGSIGKSVF
-562 KGVLGGNIASMAA
+562 KGVLGGNIASMVA
-575 QFLVDSLKNAWEVF
+575 QFAIDSLKNAWEVF

-623 GDMVRWIPFVGE
+623 GDKVRWIPFVGE

-673 RDSITQSIRRGYN
+673 QDSITQSIRRGYS

-721 TGDIQY
+721 TGDVEY

-739 RLYGLQGVDQLQGAM
+739 RLYGLQGVDQLQGVM

-767 SIIIRSFEQA
+767 SVIIRSFEQA
-777 MSKVATPFEQIASTL
+777 MAKVATPFEQIASTL
-792 DEHIQTFTEISR
+792 DEHIQTFTDISR
-804 DVLSRTGEIDAAA
+804 DVLSRTGETDAAA
-817 IAAIQGVVR
+817 IAAIQGIVR
-826 ESGFVGEQGDRI
+826 ERGFVGEQGDRI
-838 AKALS
+838 SKALA

-866 EARTLADVRVIAD
+866 EVNTLADVRVIAD
-879 DLSRAPEVVKRLLTN
+879 DLSRQPEVIRRLLSN
-894 FQEQV
+894 FQEQL

-911 ILPNVFTGLSDTDI
+911 ILPNIFTGLSDTDI
-925 KELMDESRNRI
+925 KELMDESRQMI
-936 PEEQRNG
+936 PEEQRTG
-943 QWYDM
+943 QWYDL

-961 LKETEP
+961 LKEADP
-967 GSMQYEREAAQRTVG
+967 GTMQYEREAAQRTVG

-1016 AVKPDIDTGQKI
+1016 AVKPDIGTGQEI
-1028 ANAVEEKVGRYDR
+1028 ANAVEDKVGRYDR

-1051 PGAWSLS
+1051 PGVWSLS

-1091 ASITQV
+1091 AAINNV

>member
-34 SQQLTEEQEKALGKL
+34 SQQLSEEQEKSLEKL

-61 LDKLINDIRSTYI
+61 LDKLIGDIRSSYTGVKHVQVMPDVSDDVI
-74 QAKQFQ
+74 QDSRQIAVD
-80 NVPDIPDEQVQDYR
+80 N
-94 NTAERDIRQYVSDMA
+94 IRQLVSDMA
-109 GTFEQE
+109 DSFEEE
-115 LARQMD
+115 LKRQTDARRQ
-121 NRREMGGARP
+121 MGGAISP
-131 VTTDRDETKPPT
+131 TPDRTEEKPAP
-143 DGKPKIIYDED
+143 GQPKVVYDDD

-162 AVEPPTEGKPKRRK
+162 AVEQKPRRKRKPK
-176 KRKTEIIDFD
+176 TEAIEFD
-186 VDGMP
+186 VDGQP
-191 VPPTPPTPPS
+191 VTPPPS
-201 ATGQEPLSGSPT
+201 T
-213 PVPVQEVN
+213 PVDTEGVSAGFPIPLPVQEVN
-221 PVQVPDYAPLLREI
+221 PIQVPDYSDILREI
-235 ADNVKPQG
+235 ADNGKPRDNAR
-243 GTRPVTDPVQDQI
+243 TSTDPVQEQI
-256 DFERKLMPRR
+256 DFERKLMSRR

-271 GDNRR
+271 TGDSKKIDSISRTVDDLKDDDITPISSQSQEVTN
-276 NNSVSDNN
+276 VSDTGGET
-284 DIEKLRDA
+284 I
-292 LSDIESK
+292 
-299 WEEKIQDY
+299 
-307 IYEHYPTQATVSAR
+307 R
-321 SDSPEGKEERERMKS
+321 S
-336 DPVLVDMRKQAKAE
+336 
-350 IDEADNKIFEAVR
+350 
-363 NERNVRSEV
+363 ERNVRTEV

-382 NNARETVDNSRTETN
+382 NNARETVDNSHTETN

-422 VRTVNRVNEDMSSEP
+422 VRNVSRVNEDMKAEP
-437 ASSPEFHRE
+437 VSSPEFNRTDD
-446 SGNDIPTVTGYD
+446 SNTSSIISYD
-458 DSAIISSIERNGEIF
+458 DSGIISSIEKNGEII
-473 TAMGDRLT
+473 TAVGDRMV

-492 KIRPAVLQGNAK
+492 KIRPVIQQGNAK

-511 IVMQSQRMDDWR
+511 IVSQSQRLDDWR

-536 MEDSGIGAG
+536 MGDTNVGAG
-545 VSVSG
+545 VNVPDG
-550 DDAAGTIGKSVF
+550 DTGSIGKSVF
-562 KGVLGGNIASMAA
+562 KGVLGGNIASMVA
-575 QFLVDSLKNAWEVF
+575 QFAIDSLKNAWEVF

-623 GDMVRWIPFVGE
+623 GDKVRWIPFVGE

-673 RDSITQSIRRGYN
+673 QDSITQSIRRGYS

-721 TGDIQY
+721 TGDVEY

-739 RLYGLQGVDQLQGAM
+739 RLYGLQGVDQLQGVM

-767 SIIIRSFEQA
+767 SVIIRSFEQA
-777 MSKVATPFEQIASTL
+777 MAKVATPFEQIASTL
-792 DEHIQTFTEISR
+792 DEHIQTFTDISR
-804 DVLSRTGEIDAAA
+804 DVLSRTGETDAAA
-817 IAAIQGVVR
+817 IAAIQGIVR
-826 ESGFVGEQGDRI
+826 ERGFVGEQGDRI
-838 AKALS
+838 SKALA

-866 EARTLADVRVIAD
+866 EVNTLADVRVIAD
-879 DLSRAPEVVKRLLTN
+879 DLSRQPEVIRRLLSN
-894 FQEQV
+894 FQEQL

-911 ILPNVFTGLSDTDI
+911 ILPNIFTGLSDTDI
-925 KELMDESRNRI
+925 KELMDESRQMI
-936 PEEQRNG
+936 PEEQRTG
-943 QWYDM
+943 QWYDL

-961 LKETEP
+961 LKEAEP
-967 GSMQYEREAAQRTVG
+967 GTMQYEREAAQRTVG

-1016 AVKPDIDTGQKI
+1016 AVKPDIGTGQEI
-1028 ANAVEEKVGRYDR
+1028 ANAVEDKVGRYDR

-1051 PGAWSLS
+1051 PGVWSLS

-1091 ASITQV
+1091 AAINNV

>member
-34 SQQLTEEQEKALGKL
+34 SQQLSEQQEKALEKL

-61 LDKLINDIRSTYI
+61 LDKLIGDIRSSYTGAKRVQVMPDVSDDVI
-74 QAKQFQ
+74 QDSRQIAVD
-80 NVPDIPDEQVQDYR
+80 N
-94 NTAERDIRQYVSDMA
+94 IRQLVSDMA
-109 GTFEQE
+109 DSFEEE
-115 LARQMD
+115 LKRQTDARRQ
-121 NRREMGGARP
+121 MGGAI
-131 VTTDRDETKPPT
+131 PPT
-143 DGKPKIIYDED
+143 PDRTEEKPAPGQPKVIYDDD

-162 AVEPPTEGKPKRRK
+162 TVEPPVEQKPKR
-176 KRKTEIIDFD
+176 KRKPKTEAIEFD
-186 VDGMP
+186 VDGQP
-191 VPPTPPTPPS
+191 VTPPPS
-201 ATGQEPLSGSPT
+201 T
-213 PVPVQEVN
+213 PVDTEGVSAGFPIPLPVQEVN
-221 PVQVPDYAPLLREI
+221 PIQVPDYSDILREI
-235 ADNVKPQG
+235 ADNGKPRDNAR
-243 GTRPVTDPVQDQI
+243 TSTDPVQEQI

-271 GDNRR
+271 TGDSKKIDSISRTVDDLKDDDITPISSQSQEVTN
-276 NNSVSDNN
+276 VSDTGGET
-284 DIEKLRDA
+284 IR
-292 LSDIESK
+292 
-299 WEEKIQDY
+299 
-307 IYEHYPTQATVSAR
+307 
-321 SDSPEGKEERERMKS
+321 G
-336 DPVLVDMRKQAKAE
+336 
-350 IDEADNKIFEAVR
+350 
-363 NERNVRSEV
+363 ERNVRTEV

-382 NNARETVDNSRTETN
+382 NNARETVDNSHTETN

-422 VRTVNRVNEDMSSEP
+422 VRNVSRVNEDMKAEP
-437 ASSPEFHRE
+437 VSSPEFNRTDD
-446 SGNDIPTVTGYD
+446 SNTSSINSYD
-458 DSAIISSIERNGEIF
+458 DSGIISSIEKNGEII
-473 TAMGDRLT
+473 TAVGDRMV

-492 KIRPAVLQGNAK
+492 KIRPVIQQGNAK

-511 IVMQSQRMDDWR
+511 IVSQSQRLDDWR

-536 MEDSGIGAG
+536 IGDTNVGAG
-545 VSVSG
+545 VNVPDG
-550 DDAAGTIGKSVF
+550 DTGSIGKSVF
-562 KGVLGGNIASMAA
+562 KGVLGGNIASMVA
-575 QFLVDSLKNAWEVF
+575 QFAIDSLKNAWEVF

-623 GDMVRWIPFVGE
+623 GDKVRWIPFVGE

-673 RDSITQSIRRGYN
+673 QDSITQSIRRGYS

-739 RLYGLQGVDQLQGAM
+739 RLYGLQSVDQLQGVM

-767 SIIIRSFEQA
+767 SVIIRSFEQA
-777 MSKVATPFEQIASTL
+777 MAKVATPFEQIASTL
-792 DEHIQTFTEISR
+792 DEHIQTFTDISR
-804 DVLSRTGEIDAAA
+804 DVLSRTGETDAAA
-817 IAAIQGVVR
+817 IAAIQGIVR
-826 ESGFVGEQGDRI
+826 ERGFVGEQGDRI
-838 AKALS
+838 SKALA

-866 EARTLADVRVIAD
+866 EVNTLADVRVIAD
-879 DLSRAPEVVKRLLTN
+879 DLSRQPEVIRRLLSN
-894 FQEQV
+894 FQEQL

-911 ILPNVFTGLSDTDI
+911 ILPNIFTGLSDTDI
-925 KELMDESRNRI
+925 KELMDESRQMI
-936 PEEQRNG
+936 PEEQRTG
-943 QWYDM
+943 QWYDL

-961 LKETEP
+961 LKEAEP
-967 GSMQYEREAAQRTVG
+967 GTMQYEREAAQRTVG

-1016 AVKPDIDTGQKI
+1016 AVKPDIGTGQEI
-1028 ANAVEEKVGRYDR
+1028 ANAVEDKVGRYDR

-1051 PGAWSLS
+1051 PGVWSLS

-1091 ASITQV
+1091 AAINNV

>member
-34 SQQLTEEQEKALGKL
+34 SQQLSEQQEKALEKL

-61 LDKLINDIRSTYI
+61 LDKLIGDIRSSYTGAKRVQVMPDVSDDVI
-74 QAKQFQ
+74 QDSRQIAVD
-80 NVPDIPDEQVQDYR
+80 N
-94 NTAERDIRQYVSDMA
+94 IRQLVSDMA
-109 GTFEQE
+109 DSFEEE
-115 LARQMD
+115 LKRQTDARRQ
-121 NRREMGGARP
+121 MGGAI
-131 VTTDRDETKPPT
+131 PPT
-143 DGKPKIIYDED
+143 PDRTEEKPAPGQPKVIYDDD

-162 AVEPPTEGKPKRRK
+162 TVEPPVEQKPKR
-176 KRKTEIIDFD
+176 KRKPKTEAIEFD
-186 VDGMP
+186 VDGQP
-191 VPPTPPTPPS
+191 VTPPPS
-201 ATGQEPLSGSPT
+201 T
-213 PVPVQEVN
+213 PVDTEGVSAGFPIPLPVQEVN
-221 PVQVPDYAPLLREI
+221 PIQVPDYSDILREI
-235 ADNVKPQG
+235 ADNGKPRNNAR
-243 GTRPVTDPVQDQI
+243 TSTDPVQEQI

-271 GDNRR
+271 TGDSKKIDSISRTVDDLKDDITPISSQSQEVTN
-276 NNSVSDNN
+276 VSDTGGET
-284 DIEKLRDA
+284 IR
-292 LSDIESK
+292 
-299 WEEKIQDY
+299 
-307 IYEHYPTQATVSAR
+307 
-321 SDSPEGKEERERMKS
+321 G
-336 DPVLVDMRKQAKAE
+336 
-350 IDEADNKIFEAVR
+350 
-363 NERNVRSEV
+363 ERNVRTEV

-382 NNARETVDNSRTETN
+382 NNARETVDNSHTETN

-422 VRTVNRVNEDMSSEP
+422 VRNVSRVNEDMKAEP
-437 ASSPEFHRE
+437 VSSPEFNRTDD
-446 SGNDIPTVTGYD
+446 SNTSSINSYD
-458 DSAIISSIERNGEIF
+458 DSGIISPIEKNGEII
-473 TAMGDRLT
+473 TAVGDRMV

-492 KIRPAVLQGNAK
+492 KIRPVIQQGNAK

-511 IVMQSQRMDDWR
+511 IVSQSQRLDDWR

-536 MEDSGIGAG
+536 IGDTNVGAG
-545 VSVSG
+545 VNVPDG
-550 DDAAGTIGKSVF
+550 DTGSIGKSVF
-562 KGVLGGNIASMAA
+562 KGVLGGNIASMVA
-575 QFLVDSLKNAWEVF
+575 QFAIDSLKNAWEVF

-623 GDMVRWIPFVGE
+623 GDKVRWIPFVGE

-673 RDSITQSIRRGYN
+673 QDSITQSIRRGYS

-739 RLYGLQGVDQLQGAM
+739 RLYGLQSVDQLQGVM
-754 RFASTEDNMVHAS
+754 RFASTKDNMVHAS
-767 SIIIRSFEQA
+767 SVIIRSFEQA
-777 MSKVATPFEQIASTL
+777 MVKVATPFEQIASTL
-792 DEHIQTFTEISR
+792 DEHIQTFTDISR
-804 DVLSRTGEIDAAA
+804 DVLSRTGETDAAA
-817 IAAIQGVVR
+817 IAAIQGIVR
-826 ESGFVGEQGDRI
+826 ERGFVGEQGDRI
-838 AKALS
+838 SKALA

-866 EARTLADVRVIAD
+866 EVNTLADVRVIAD
-879 DLSRAPEVVKRLLTN
+879 DLSRQPEVIRRLLSN
-894 FQEQV
+894 FQEQL

-911 ILPNVFTGLSDTDI
+911 ILPNIFTGLSDTDI
-925 KELMDESRNRI
+925 KELMDESRQMI
-936 PEEQRNG
+936 PEEQRTG
-943 QWYDM
+943 QWYDL

-961 LKETEP
+961 LKEAEP
-967 GSMQYEREAAQRTVG
+967 GTMQYEREAAQRTVG

-1016 AVKPDIDTGQKI
+1016 AVKPDIGTGQEI
-1028 ANAVEEKVGRYDR
+1028 ANAVEDKVGRYDR

-1051 PGAWSLS
+1051 PGVWSLS

-1091 ASITQV
+1091 AAINNV

>member
-34 SQQLTEEQEKALGKL
+34 SQQLSEEQEKSLEKL

-61 LDKLINDIRSTYI
+61 LDKLIGDIRSSYTGAKHVQVMPDVSDDVI
-74 QAKQFQ
+74 QDSRQIAVD
-80 NVPDIPDEQVQDYR
+80 N
-94 NTAERDIRQYVSDMA
+94 IRQLVSDMA
-109 GTFEQE
+109 DSFEEE
-115 LARQMD
+115 LKRQTDARRQ
-121 NRREMGGARP
+121 MGGAISP
-131 VTTDRDETKPPT
+131 TPDRTEEKPAP
-143 DGKPKIIYDED
+143 GQPKVVYDDD

-162 AVEPPTEGKPKRRK
+162 AVEQKPRRKRKPK
-176 KRKTEIIDFD
+176 TEAIEFD
-186 VDGMP
+186 VDGQP
-191 VPPTPPTPPS
+191 VTPPPS
-201 ATGQEPLSGSPT
+201 T
-213 PVPVQEVN
+213 PVDTEGVSAGFPIPLPVQEVN
-221 PVQVPDYAPLLREI
+221 PIQVPDYSDILREI
-235 ADNVKPQG
+235 ADNGKPRDNAR
-243 GTRPVTDPVQDQI
+243 TSTDPVQEQI
-256 DFERKLMPRR
+256 DFERKLMSRR

-271 GDNRR
+271 TGDSKKIDSISRTVDDLKDDDITPISSQSQEVTN
-276 NNSVSDNN
+276 VSDTGGET
-284 DIEKLRDA
+284 I
-292 LSDIESK
+292 
-299 WEEKIQDY
+299 
-307 IYEHYPTQATVSAR
+307 R
-321 SDSPEGKEERERMKS
+321 S
-336 DPVLVDMRKQAKAE
+336 
-350 IDEADNKIFEAVR
+350 
-363 NERNVRSEV
+363 ERNVRTEV

-382 NNARETVDNSRTETN
+382 NNARETVDNSHTETN

-422 VRTVNRVNEDMSSEP
+422 VRNVSRVNEDMKAEP
-437 ASSPEFHRE
+437 VSSPEFNRTDD
-446 SGNDIPTVTGYD
+446 SNTSSIISYD
-458 DSAIISSIERNGEIF
+458 DSGIISSIEKNGEII
-473 TAMGDRLT
+473 TAVGDRMV

-492 KIRPAVLQGNAK
+492 KIRPVIQQGNAK

-511 IVMQSQRMDDWR
+511 IVSQSQRLDDWR

-536 MEDSGIGAG
+536 MGDTNVGAG
-545 VSVSG
+545 VNVPDGDTGSV
-550 DDAAGTIGKSVF
+550 GKSVF
-562 KGVLGGNIASMAA
+562 KGVLGGNIASMVA
-575 QFLVDSLKNAWEVF
+575 QFAIDSLKNAWEVF

-623 GDMVRWIPFVGE
+623 GDKVRWIPFVGE

-673 RDSITQSIRRGYN
+673 QDSITQSIRRGYS

-721 TGDIQY
+721 TGDVEY

-739 RLYGLQGVDQLQGAM
+739 RLYGLQGVDQLQGVM

-767 SIIIRSFEQA
+767 SVIIRSFEQA
-777 MSKVATPFEQIASTL
+777 MAKVATPFEQIASTL
-792 DEHIQTFTEISR
+792 DEHIQTFTDISR
-804 DVLSRTGEIDAAA
+804 DVLSRTGETDAAA
-817 IAAIQGVVR
+817 IAAIQGIVR
-826 ESGFVGEQGDRI
+826 ERGFVGEQGDRI
-838 AKALS
+838 SKALA

-866 EARTLADVRVIAD
+866 EVNTLADVRVIAD
-879 DLSRAPEVVKRLLTN
+879 DLSRQPEVIRRLLSN
-894 FQEQV
+894 FQEQL

-911 ILPNVFTGLSDTDI
+911 ILPNIFTGLSDTDI
-925 KELMDESRNRI
+925 KELMDESRQMI
-936 PEEQRNG
+936 PEEQRTG
-943 QWYDM
+943 QWYDL

-961 LKETEP
+961 LKEAEP
-967 GSMQYEREAAQRTVG
+967 GTMQYEREAAQRTVG

-1016 AVKPDIDTGQKI
+1016 AVKPDIGTGQEI
-1028 ANAVEEKVGRYDR
+1028 ANAVEDKVGRYDR

-1051 PGAWSLS
+1051 PGVWSLS

-1091 ASITQV
+1091 AAINNV

>member
-34 SQQLTEEQEKALGKL
+34 SQQLSEQQEKALEKL

-61 LDKLINDIRSTYI
+61 LDKLIGDIRSSYTGAKRVQVMPDVSDDVI
-74 QAKQFQ
+74 QDSRQIAVD
-80 NVPDIPDEQVQDYR
+80 N
-94 NTAERDIRQYVSDMA
+94 IRQLVSDMA
-109 GTFEQE
+109 DSFEEE
-115 LARQMD
+115 LKRQTDARRQ
-121 NRREMGGARP
+121 MGGAI
-131 VTTDRDETKPPT
+131 PPT
-143 DGKPKIIYDED
+143 PDRTEEKPAPGQPKVIYDDD

-162 AVEPPTEGKPKRRK
+162 TVEPPVEQKPKR
-176 KRKTEIIDFD
+176 KRKPKTEAIEFD
-186 VDGMP
+186 VDGQP
-191 VPPTPPTPPS
+191 VTPPPS
-201 ATGQEPLSGSPT
+201 T
-213 PVPVQEVN
+213 PVDTEGVSAGFPIPLPVQEVN
-221 PVQVPDYAPLLREI
+221 PIQVPDYSDILREI
-235 ADNVKPQG
+235 ADNGKPRNNAR
-243 GTRPVTDPVQDQI
+243 TSTDPVQEQI

-271 GDNRR
+271 TGDSKKIDSISRTVDDLKDDDITPISSQSQEVTN
-276 NNSVSDNN
+276 VSDTGGET
-284 DIEKLRDA
+284 IR
-292 LSDIESK
+292 
-299 WEEKIQDY
+299 
-307 IYEHYPTQATVSAR
+307 
-321 SDSPEGKEERERMKS
+321 G
-336 DPVLVDMRKQAKAE
+336 
-350 IDEADNKIFEAVR
+350 
-363 NERNVRSEV
+363 ERNVRTEV

-382 NNARETVDNSRTETN
+382 NNARETVDNSHTETN

-422 VRTVNRVNEDMSSEP
+422 VRNVSRVNEDMKAEP
-437 ASSPEFHRE
+437 VSSPEFNRTDD
-446 SGNDIPTVTGYD
+446 SNTSSINSYD
-458 DSAIISSIERNGEIF
+458 DSGIISSIEKNGEII
-473 TAMGDRLT
+473 TAVGDRMV

-492 KIRPAVLQGNAK
+492 KIRPVIQQGNAK

-511 IVMQSQRMDDWR
+511 IVSQSQRLDDWR

-536 MEDSGIGAG
+536 IGDTNVGAG
-545 VSVSG
+545 VNVPDG
-550 DDAAGTIGKSVF
+550 DTGSIGKSVF
-562 KGVLGGNIASMAA
+562 KGVLGGNIASMVA
-575 QFLVDSLKNAWEVF
+575 QFAIDSLKNAWEVF

-623 GDMVRWIPFVGE
+623 GDKVRWIPFVGE

-673 RDSITQSIRRGYN
+673 QDSITQSIRRGYS

-739 RLYGLQGVDQLQGAM
+739 RLYGLQSVDQLQGVM

-767 SIIIRSFEQA
+767 SVIIRSFEQA
-777 MSKVATPFEQIASTL
+777 MAKVATPFEQIASTL
-792 DEHIQTFTEISR
+792 DEHIQTFTDISR
-804 DVLSRTGEIDAAA
+804 DVLSRTGETDAAA
-817 IAAIQGVVR
+817 IAAIQGIVR
-826 ESGFVGEQGDRI
+826 ERGFVGEQGDRI
-838 AKALS
+838 SKALA

-848 QNDVAQAYLQRA
+848 QNDVTQAYLQRA

-866 EARTLADVRVIAD
+866 EVNTLADVRVIAD
-879 DLSRAPEVVKRLLTN
+879 DLSRQPEVIRRLLSN
-894 FQEQV
+894 FQEQL

-911 ILPNVFTGLSDTDI
+911 ILPNIFTGLSDTDI
-925 KELMDESRNRI
+925 KELMDESRQMI
-936 PEEQRNG
+936 PEEQRTG
-943 QWYDM
+943 QWYDL

-961 LKETEP
+961 LKEAEP
-967 GSMQYEREAAQRTVG
+967 GTMQYEREAAQRTVG

-1016 AVKPDIDTGQKI
+1016 AVKPDIGTGQEI
-1028 ANAVEEKVGRYDR
+1028 ANAVEDKVGRYDR

-1051 PGAWSLS
+1051 PGVWSLS

-1091 ASITQV
+1091 TAINNV

>member
-34 SQQLTEEQEKALGKL
+34 SQQLSEQQEKALEKL

-61 LDKLINDIRSTYI
+61 LDKLIGDIRSSYTGT
-74 QAKQFQ
+74 K
-80 NVPDIPDEQVQDYR
+80 QVQVMPDVSDDVIQDSR
-94 NTAERDIRQYVSDMA
+94 QIAVDNIRQLVSDMA
-109 GTFEQE
+109 DSFEEE
-115 LARQMD
+115 LKRQTDARRQ
-121 NRREMGGARP
+121 MGGAI
-131 VTTDRDETKPPT
+131 PPT
-143 DGKPKIIYDED
+143 PDRTEEKPVPGQPKVIYDDD
-154 GNVQSLEW
+154 GNIQSLEW
-162 AVEPPTEGKPKRRK
+162 TVEPPVEQKPKR
-176 KRKTEIIDFD
+176 KRKPKTEAIEFD
-186 VDGMP
+186 VDGQP
-191 VPPTPPTPPS
+191 VTPPPS
-201 ATGQEPLSGSPT
+201 T
-213 PVPVQEVN
+213 PVDTEGVSAGFPIPLPVQEVN
-221 PVQVPDYAPLLREI
+221 PIQVPDYSDILREI
-235 ADNVKPQG
+235 ADNGKPRNNAR
-243 GTRPVTDPVQDQI
+243 TSTDPVQEQI

-271 GDNRR
+271 TGDSKKIDSISRTVDDLKDDDITPISSQSQEVTN
-276 NNSVSDNN
+276 VSDTGGET
-284 DIEKLRDA
+284 IR
-292 LSDIESK
+292 
-299 WEEKIQDY
+299 
-307 IYEHYPTQATVSAR
+307 
-321 SDSPEGKEERERMKS
+321 G
-336 DPVLVDMRKQAKAE
+336 
-350 IDEADNKIFEAVR
+350 
-363 NERNVRSEV
+363 ERNVRTEV

-382 NNARETVDNSRTETN
+382 NNARETVDNSHTETN

-422 VRTVNRVNEDMSSEP
+422 VRNVSRVNEDMKAEP
-437 ASSPEFHRE
+437 VSSPEFNRTDD
-446 SGNDIPTVTGYD
+446 SNTSSIISYD
-458 DSAIISSIERNGEIF
+458 DSGIISSIEKNGEII
-473 TAMGDRLT
+473 TAVGDRMV

-492 KIRPAVLQGNAK
+492 KIRPVIQQGNAK

-511 IVMQSQRMDDWR
+511 IVSQSQRLDDWR

-536 MEDSGIGAG
+536 IGDTNVGAE
-545 VSVSG
+545 VNAPDG
-550 DDAAGTIGKSVF
+550 DTGSIGKSVF
-562 KGVLGGNIASMAA
+562 KGVLGGNIASMVA
-575 QFLVDSLKNAWEVF
+575 QFAIDSLKNAWEVF

-623 GDMVRWIPFVGE
+623 GDKVRWIPFVGE

-640 KDVEG
+640 KNIEG

-673 RDSITQSIRRGYN
+673 QDSITQSIRRGYS

-739 RLYGLQGVDQLQGAM
+739 RLYGLQSVDQLQGVM

-767 SIIIRSFEQA
+767 SVIIRSFEQA
-777 MSKVATPFEQIASTL
+777 MAKVATPFEQIASTL
-792 DEHIQTFTEISR
+792 DEHIQTFTDISR
-804 DVLSRTGEIDAAA
+804 DVLSRTGETDAAA
-817 IAAIQGVVR
+817 IAAIQGIVR
-826 ESGFVGEQGDRI
+826 ERGFVGEQGDRI
-838 AKALS
+838 SKALA

-866 EARTLADVRVIAD
+866 EVNTLADVRVIAD
-879 DLSRAPEVVKRLLTN
+879 DLSRQPEVIRRLLSN
-894 FQEQV
+894 FQEQL

-911 ILPNVFTGLSDTDI
+911 ILPNIFTGLSDIDI
-925 KELMDESRNRI
+925 KELMDESRQMI
-936 PEEQRNG
+936 PEEQRTG
-943 QWYDM
+943 QWYDL

-961 LKETEP
+961 LKEAEP
-967 GSMQYEREAAQRTVG
+967 GTMQYEREAAQRTVG

-1016 AVKPDIDTGQKI
+1016 AVKPDIGTGQEI
-1028 ANAVEEKVGRYDR
+1028 ANAVEDKVGRYDR
-1041 NVYDGPATTN
+1041 NIYDGPATTN
-1051 PGAWSLS
+1051 PGVWSLS

-1091 ASITQV
+1091 AAINNV

>member
-34 SQQLTEEQEKALGKL
+34 SQQLSEQQEKALEKL

-61 LDKLINDIRSTYI
+61 LDKLIGDIRSSYTGAKRVQVMPDVSDDVI
-74 QAKQFQ
+74 QDSRQIAVD
-80 NVPDIPDEQVQDYR
+80 N
-94 NTAERDIRQYVSDMA
+94 IRQLVSDMA
-109 GTFEQE
+109 DSFEEE
-115 LARQMD
+115 LKRQTDARRQ
-121 NRREMGGARP
+121 MGGAI
-131 VTTDRDETKPPT
+131 PPT
-143 DGKPKIIYDED
+143 PDRTEEKPAPGQPKVIYDDD

-162 AVEPPTEGKPKRRK
+162 TVEPPVEQKPKR
-176 KRKTEIIDFD
+176 KRKPKTEAIEFD
-186 VDGMP
+186 VDGQP
-191 VPPTPPTPPS
+191 VTPPPS
-201 ATGQEPLSGSPT
+201 T
-213 PVPVQEVN
+213 PVDTEGVSAGFPIPLPVQEVN
-221 PVQVPDYAPLLREI
+221 PIQVPDYSDILREI
-235 ADNVKPQG
+235 ADNGKPRNNAR
-243 GTRPVTDPVQDQI
+243 TSTDPVQEQI
-256 DFERKLMPRR
+256 DFERKLMPRP

-271 GDNRR
+271 TGDSKKIDSISRTVDDLKDDDITPISSQSQEVTN
-276 NNSVSDNN
+276 VSDTGGET
-284 DIEKLRDA
+284 IR
-292 LSDIESK
+292 
-299 WEEKIQDY
+299 
-307 IYEHYPTQATVSAR
+307 
-321 SDSPEGKEERERMKS
+321 G
-336 DPVLVDMRKQAKAE
+336 
-350 IDEADNKIFEAVR
+350 
-363 NERNVRSEV
+363 ERNVRTEV

-382 NNARETVDNSRTETN
+382 NNARETVDNSHTETN

-422 VRTVNRVNEDMSSEP
+422 VRNVSRVNEDMKAEP
-437 ASSPEFHRE
+437 VSSPEFNRTDD
-446 SGNDIPTVTGYD
+446 SNTSSINSYD
-458 DSAIISSIERNGEIF
+458 DSGIISSIEKNGEII
-473 TAMGDRLT
+473 TAVGDRMV

-492 KIRPAVLQGNAK
+492 KIRPVIQQGNAK

-511 IVMQSQRMDDWR
+511 IVSQSQRLDDWR

-536 MEDSGIGAG
+536 IGDTNVGAG
-545 VSVSG
+545 VNVPDG
-550 DDAAGTIGKSVF
+550 DTGSIGKSVF
-562 KGVLGGNIASMAA
+562 KGVLGGNIASKVA
-575 QFLVDSLKNAWEVF
+575 QFAIDSLKNAWEVF

-623 GDMVRWIPFVGE
+623 GDKVRWIPFVGE

-673 RDSITQSIRRGYN
+673 QDSITQSIRRGYS

-739 RLYGLQGVDQLQGAM
+739 RLYGLQSVDQLQGVM

-767 SIIIRSFEQA
+767 SVIIRSFEQA
-777 MSKVATPFEQIASTL
+777 MAKVATPFEQIASTL
-792 DEHIQTFTEISR
+792 DEHIQTFTDISR
-804 DVLSRTGEIDAAA
+804 DVLSRTGETDAAA
-817 IAAIQGVVR
+817 IAAIQGIVR
-826 ESGFVGEQGDRI
+826 ERGFVGEQGDRI
-838 AKALS
+838 SKALA

-866 EARTLADVRVIAD
+866 EVNTLADVRVIAD
-879 DLSRAPEVVKRLLTN
+879 DLSRQPEVIRRLLSN
-894 FQEQV
+894 FQEQL

-911 ILPNVFTGLSDTDI
+911 ILPNIFTGLSDTDI
-925 KELMDESRNRI
+925 KELMDESRQMI
-936 PEEQRNG
+936 PEEQRTG
-943 QWYDM
+943 QWYDL

-961 LKETEP
+961 LKEAEP
-967 GSMQYEREAAQRTVG
+967 GTMQYEREAAQRTVG

-1016 AVKPDIDTGQKI
+1016 AVKPDIGTGQEI
-1028 ANAVEEKVGRYDR
+1028 ANAVEDKVGRYDR

-1051 PGAWSLS
+1051 PGVWSLS

-1091 ASITQV
+1091 AAINNV

>member
-34 SQQLTEEQEKALGKL
+34 SQQLSEQQEKALEKL

-61 LDKLINDIRSTYI
+61 LDKLIGDIRSSYTGAKRVQVMPDVSDDVI
-74 QAKQFQ
+74 QDSRQIAVD
-80 NVPDIPDEQVQDYR
+80 N
-94 NTAERDIRQYVSDMA
+94 IRQLVSDMA
-109 GTFEQE
+109 DSFEEE
-115 LARQMD
+115 LKRQTDARRQ
-121 NRREMGGARP
+121 MGGAI
-131 VTTDRDETKPPT
+131 PPT
-143 DGKPKIIYDED
+143 PDRTEEKPASGQPKVIYDDD

-162 AVEPPTEGKPKRRK
+162 TVEPPVEQKPKR
-176 KRKTEIIDFD
+176 KRKPKTEVIEFD
-186 VDGMP
+186 VDGQP
-191 VPPTPPTPPS
+191 VTPPPS
-201 ATGQEPLSGSPT
+201 T
-213 PVPVQEVN
+213 PVDTEGVSAGFPIPLPVQEVN
-221 PVQVPDYAPLLREI
+221 PIQVPDYSDILREI
-235 ADNVKPQG
+235 ADNGKPRNNAR
-243 GTRPVTDPVQDQI
+243 TSTDPVQEQI

-271 GDNRR
+271 TGDSKKIDSISRTVDDLKDDDITPISSQSQEVTN
-276 NNSVSDNN
+276 VSDTGGET
-284 DIEKLRDA
+284 IR
-292 LSDIESK
+292 
-299 WEEKIQDY
+299 
-307 IYEHYPTQATVSAR
+307 
-321 SDSPEGKEERERMKS
+321 G
-336 DPVLVDMRKQAKAE
+336 
-350 IDEADNKIFEAVR
+350 
-363 NERNVRSEV
+363 ERNVRTEV

-382 NNARETVDNSRTETN
+382 NNARETVDNSHTETN

-422 VRTVNRVNEDMSSEP
+422 VRNVSRVNEDMKAEP
-437 ASSPEFHRE
+437 VSSPEFNRTDD
-446 SGNDIPTVTGYD
+446 SNTSSINSYD
-458 DSAIISSIERNGEIF
+458 DSDIISSIEKNGEII
-473 TAMGDRLT
+473 TAVGDRMV

-492 KIRPAVLQGNAK
+492 KIRPVIQQGNAK

-511 IVMQSQRMDDWR
+511 IVSQSQRLDDWR

-536 MEDSGIGAG
+536 IGDTNVGAG
-545 VSVSG
+545 VNVPDG
-550 DDAAGTIGKSVF
+550 DTGSIGKSVF
-562 KGVLGGNIASMAA
+562 KGVLGGNIASMVA
-575 QFLVDSLKNAWEVF
+575 QFAIDSLKNAWEVF

-623 GDMVRWIPFVGE
+623 GDKVRWIPFVGE

-673 RDSITQSIRRGYN
+673 QDSITQSIRRGYS

-739 RLYGLQGVDQLQGAM
+739 RLYGLQSVDQLQGVM

-767 SIIIRSFEQA
+767 SVIIRSFEQA
-777 MSKVATPFEQIASTL
+777 MAKVATPFEQIASTL
-792 DEHIQTFTEISR
+792 DEHIQTFTDISR
-804 DVLSRTGEIDAAA
+804 DVLSRTGETDAAA
-817 IAAIQGVVR
+817 IAAIQGIVR
-826 ESGFVGEQGDRI
+826 ERGFVGEQGDRI
-838 AKALS
+838 SKALA

-866 EARTLADVRVIAD
+866 EVNTLADVRVIAD
-879 DLSRAPEVVKRLLTN
+879 DLSRQPEVIRRLLSN
-894 FQEQV
+894 FQEQL

-911 ILPNVFTGLSDTDI
+911 ILPNIFTGLSDTDI
-925 KELMDESRNRI
+925 KELMDESRQMI
-936 PEEQRNG
+936 PEEQRTG
-943 QWYDM
+943 QWYDL

-961 LKETEP
+961 LKEAEP
-967 GSMQYEREAAQRTVG
+967 GTMQYEREAAQRTVG

-1016 AVKPDIDTGQKI
+1016 AVKPDIGTGQEI
-1028 ANAVEEKVGRYDR
+1028 ANAVEDKVGRYDR

-1051 PGAWSLS
+1051 PGVWSLS

-1091 ASITQV
+1091 AAINNV

>member
-34 SQQLTEEQEKALGKL
+34 SQQLSEEQEKSLEKL

-61 LDKLINDIRSTYI
+61 LDKLIGDIRSSYTGAKHVQVMPDVSDDVI
-74 QAKQFQ
+74 QDSRQIAVD
-80 NVPDIPDEQVQDYR
+80 N
-94 NTAERDIRQYVSDMA
+94 IRQLVSDMA
-109 GTFEQE
+109 DSFEEE
-115 LARQMD
+115 LKRQTDARRQ
-121 NRREMGGARP
+121 MGGAISP
-131 VTTDRDETKPPT
+131 TPDRTEEKPAP
-143 DGKPKIIYDED
+143 GQPKVVYDDD

-162 AVEPPTEGKPKRRK
+162 AVEQKPRRKRKPK
-176 KRKTEIIDFD
+176 TEAIEFD
-186 VDGMP
+186 VDGQP
-191 VPPTPPTPPS
+191 VTPPPS
-201 ATGQEPLSGSPT
+201 T
-213 PVPVQEVN
+213 PVDTEGVSAGFPIPLPVQEVN
-221 PVQVPDYAPLLREI
+221 PIQVPDYSDILREI
-235 ADNVKPQG
+235 ADNGKPRNNAR
-243 GTRPVTDPVQDQI
+243 TSTDPVQEQI
-256 DFERKLMPRR
+256 DFERKLMSRR

-271 GDNRR
+271 TGDSKKIDSISRTVDDLKDDDITPISSQSQEVTN
-276 NNSVSDNN
+276 VSDTGGET
-284 DIEKLRDA
+284 IR
-292 LSDIESK
+292 
-299 WEEKIQDY
+299 
-307 IYEHYPTQATVSAR
+307 
-321 SDSPEGKEERERMKS
+321 G
-336 DPVLVDMRKQAKAE
+336 
-350 IDEADNKIFEAVR
+350 
-363 NERNVRSEV
+363 ERNVRTEV

-382 NNARETVDNSRTETN
+382 NNARETVDNSHTETN

-422 VRTVNRVNEDMSSEP
+422 VRNVSRVNEDMKAEP
-437 ASSPEFHRE
+437 VSSPEFNRTDD
-446 SGNDIPTVTGYD
+446 SNTSSINSYD
-458 DSAIISSIERNGEIF
+458 DSGIISSIEKNGEII
-473 TAMGDRLT
+473 TAVGDRMV

-492 KIRPAVLQGNAK
+492 KIRPVIQQGNAK

-511 IVMQSQRMDDWR
+511 IVSQSQRLDDWR

-536 MEDSGIGAG
+536 IGDTNVGAG
-545 VSVSG
+545 VNVPDG
-550 DDAAGTIGKSVF
+550 DTGSIGKSVF
-562 KGVLGGNIASMAA
+562 KGVLGGNIASMVA
-575 QFLVDSLKNAWEVF
+575 QFAIDSLKNAWEVF

-623 GDMVRWIPFVGE
+623 GDKVRWIPFVGE

-673 RDSITQSIRRGYN
+673 QDSITQSIRRGYS

-739 RLYGLQGVDQLQGAM
+739 RLYGLQSVDQLQGVM

-767 SIIIRSFEQA
+767 SVIIRSFEQA
-777 MSKVATPFEQIASTL
+777 MAKVATPFEQIASTL
-792 DEHIQTFTEISR
+792 DEHIQTFTDISR
-804 DVLSRTGEIDAAA
+804 DVLSRTGETDAAA
-817 IAAIQGVVR
+817 IAAIQGIVR
-826 ESGFVGEQGDRI
+826 ERGFVGEQGDRI
-838 AKALS
+838 SKALA

-866 EARTLADVRVIAD
+866 EVNTLADVRVIAD
-879 DLSRAPEVVKRLLTN
+879 DLSRQPEVIRRLLSN
-894 FQEQV
+894 FQEQL

-911 ILPNVFTGLSDTDI
+911 ILPNIFTGLSDTDI
-925 KELMDESRNRI
+925 KELMDESRQMI
-936 PEEQRNG
+936 PEEQRTG
-943 QWYDM
+943 QWYDL

-961 LKETEP
+961 LKEAEP
-967 GSMQYEREAAQRTVG
+967 GTMQYEREAAQRTVG

-1016 AVKPDIDTGQKI
+1016 AVKPDIGTGQEI
-1028 ANAVEEKVGRYDR
+1028 ANAVEDKVGRYDR

-1051 PGAWSLS
+1051 PGVWSLS

-1091 ASITQV
+1091 AAINNV

>member
-34 SQQLTEEQEKALGKL
+34 SQQLSEEQEKSLEKL

-61 LDKLINDIRSTYI
+61 LDKLIGDIRSSYTGAKHVQVMPDVSDDVI
-74 QAKQFQ
+74 QDSRQIAVD
-80 NVPDIPDEQVQDYR
+80 N
-94 NTAERDIRQYVSDMA
+94 IRQLVSDMA
-109 GTFEQE
+109 DSFEEE
-115 LARQMD
+115 LKRQTDARRQ
-121 NRREMGGARP
+121 MGGAISP
-131 VTTDRDETKPPT
+131 TSDRTEEKPAP
-143 DGKPKIIYDED
+143 GQPKVVYDDD

-162 AVEPPTEGKPKRRK
+162 AVEPPVEQKPRRKRKPK
-176 KRKTEIIDFD
+176 TEAIEFD
-186 VDGMP
+186 VDGQP
-191 VPPTPPTPPS
+191 VTPPPS
-201 ATGQEPLSGSPT
+201 T
-213 PVPVQEVN
+213 PVDTEGVSAGFPIPLPVQEVN
-221 PVQVPDYAPLLREI
+221 PIQVPDYSDILREI
-235 ADNVKPQG
+235 ADNGKPRDNAR
-243 GTRPVTDPVQDQI
+243 TSTDPVQEQI
-256 DFERKLMPRR
+256 DFERKLMSRR

-271 GDNRR
+271 TGDSKKIDSISRTVDDLKDDDITPISSQSQEVTN
-276 NNSVSDNN
+276 VSDTGGET
-284 DIEKLRDA
+284 I
-292 LSDIESK
+292 
-299 WEEKIQDY
+299 
-307 IYEHYPTQATVSAR
+307 
-321 SDSPEGKEERERMKS
+321 
-336 DPVLVDMRKQAKAE
+336 
-350 IDEADNKIFEAVR
+350 R
-363 NERNVRSEV
+363 NERNVRTEV

-382 NNARETVDNSRTETN
+382 NNARETVDNSHTETN

-422 VRTVNRVNEDMSSEP
+422 VRNVSRVNEDMKAEP
-437 ASSPEFHRE
+437 VSSPEFNRTDD
-446 SGNDIPTVTGYD
+446 SNTSSIISYD
-458 DSAIISSIERNGEIF
+458 DSGIISSIEKNGEII
-473 TAMGDRLT
+473 TAVGDRMV

-492 KIRPAVLQGNAK
+492 KIRPVIQQGNAK

-511 IVMQSQRMDDWR
+511 IVSQSQRLDDWR

-536 MEDSGIGAG
+536 MGDTNVGAG
-545 VSVSG
+545 VNVPDG
-550 DDAAGTIGKSVF
+550 DTGSIGKSVF
-562 KGVLGGNIASMAA
+562 KGVLGGNIASMVA
-575 QFLVDSLKNAWEVF
+575 QFAIDSLKNAWEVF

-623 GDMVRWIPFVGE
+623 GDKVRWIPFVGE

-673 RDSITQSIRRGYN
+673 QDSITQSIRRGYS

-721 TGDIQY
+721 TGDVEY

-739 RLYGLQGVDQLQGAM
+739 RLYGLQGVDQLQGVM

-767 SIIIRSFEQA
+767 SVIIRSFEQA
-777 MSKVATPFEQIASTL
+777 MAKVATPFEQIASTL
-792 DEHIQTFTEISR
+792 DEHIQTFTDISR
-804 DVLSRTGEIDAAA
+804 DVLSRTGETDAAA
-817 IAAIQGVVR
+817 IAAIQGIVR
-826 ESGFVGEQGDRI
+826 ERGFVGEQGDRI
-838 AKALS
+838 SKALA

-866 EARTLADVRVIAD
+866 EVNTLADVRVIAD
-879 DLSRAPEVVKRLLTN
+879 DLSRQPEVIRRLLSN
-894 FQEQV
+894 FQEQL

-911 ILPNVFTGLSDTDI
+911 ILPNIFTGLSDTDI
-925 KELMDESRNRI
+925 KELMDESRQMI
-936 PEEQRNG
+936 PEEQRTG
-943 QWYDM
+943 QWYDL

-961 LKETEP
+961 LKEAEP
-967 GSMQYEREAAQRTVG
+967 GTMQYEREAAQRTVG

-1016 AVKPDIDTGQKI
+1016 AVKPDIGTGQEI
-1028 ANAVEEKVGRYDR
+1028 ANAVEDKVGRYDR

-1051 PGAWSLS
+1051 PGVWSLS

-1091 ASITQV
+1091 AAINNV

>member
-34 SQQLTEEQEKALGKL
+34 SQQLSEQQEKALEKL

-61 LDKLINDIRSTYI
+61 LDKLIGDIRSSYTGAKRVQVMPDVSDDVI
-74 QAKQFQ
+74 QDSRQIAVD
-80 NVPDIPDEQVQDYR
+80 N
-94 NTAERDIRQYVSDMA
+94 IRQLVSDMA
-109 GTFEQE
+109 DSFEEE
-115 LARQMD
+115 LKRQTDARRQ
-121 NRREMGGARP
+121 MGGAI
-131 VTTDRDETKPPT
+131 PPT
-143 DGKPKIIYDED
+143 PNRTEEKPAPGQPKVIYDDD

-162 AVEPPTEGKPKRRK
+162 TVEPPVEQKPKR
-176 KRKTEIIDFD
+176 KRKPKTEAIEFD
-186 VDGMP
+186 VDGQP
-191 VPPTPPTPPS
+191 VTPPPS
-201 ATGQEPLSGSPT
+201 T
-213 PVPVQEVN
+213 PVDTEGVSAGFPIPLPVQEVN
-221 PVQVPDYAPLLREI
+221 PIQVPDYSDILREI
-235 ADNVKPQG
+235 ADNGKSRNNAR
-243 GTRPVTDPVQDQI
+243 TSTDPVQEQI

-271 GDNRR
+271 TGDSKKIDSISRTVDDLKDDDITPISSQSQEVTN
-276 NNSVSDNN
+276 VSDTGGET
-284 DIEKLRDA
+284 IRG
-292 LSDIESK
+292 
-299 WEEKIQDY
+299 
-307 IYEHYPTQATVSAR
+307 EH
-321 SDSPEGKEERERMKS
+321 
-336 DPVLVDMRKQAKAE
+336 
-350 IDEADNKIFEAVR
+350 
-363 NERNVRSEV
+363 NVRTEV

-382 NNARETVDNSRTETN
+382 NNARETVDNSHTETN

-422 VRTVNRVNEDMSSEP
+422 VRNVSRVNEDMKAEP
-437 ASSPEFHRE
+437 VSSPEFNRTDD
-446 SGNDIPTVTGYD
+446 SNTSSINSYD
-458 DSAIISSIERNGEIF
+458 DSGIISSIEKNGEII
-473 TAMGDRLT
+473 TAVGDRMV

-492 KIRPAVLQGNAK
+492 KIRPVIQQGNAK

-511 IVMQSQRMDDWR
+511 IVSQSQRLDDWR

-536 MEDSGIGAG
+536 IGDTNVGAG
-545 VSVSG
+545 VNVPDG
-550 DDAAGTIGKSVF
+550 DTGSIGKSVF
-562 KGVLGGNIASMAA
+562 KGVLGGNIASMVA
-575 QFLVDSLKNAWEVF
+575 QFAIDSLKNAWEVF

-623 GDMVRWIPFVGE
+623 GDKVRWIPFVGE

-654 IMDRVQEMEQNVLA
+654 IIDRVQEMEQNVLA

-673 RDSITQSIRRGYN
+673 QDSITQSIRRGYS

-739 RLYGLQGVDQLQGAM
+739 RLYGLQSVDQLQGVM

-767 SIIIRSFEQA
+767 SVIIRSFEQA
-777 MSKVATPFEQIASTL
+777 MAKVATPFEQIASTL
-792 DEHIQTFTEISR
+792 DEHIQTFTDISR
-804 DVLSRTGEIDAAA
+804 DVLSRTGETDAAA
-817 IAAIQGVVR
+817 IAAIQGIVR
-826 ESGFVGEQGDRI
+826 ERGFVGEQGDRI
-838 AKALS
+838 SKALA

-866 EARTLADVRVIAD
+866 EVNTLADVRVIAD
-879 DLSRAPEVVKRLLTN
+879 DLSRQPEVIRRLLSN
-894 FQEQV
+894 FQEQL

-911 ILPNVFTGLSDTDI
+911 ILPNIFTGLSDTDI
-925 KELMDESRNRI
+925 KELMDESRQMI
-936 PEEQRNG
+936 PEEQRTG
-943 QWYDM
+943 QWYDL

-961 LKETEP
+961 LKEAEP
-967 GSMQYEREAAQRTVG
+967 GTMQYEREAAQRTVG

-1016 AVKPDIDTGQKI
+1016 AVKPDIGTGQEI
-1028 ANAVEEKVGRYDR
+1028 ANAVEDKVGRYDR

-1051 PGAWSLS
+1051 PGVWSLS

-1091 ASITQV
+1091 AAINNV

>member
-34 SQQLTEEQEKALGKL
+34 SQQLSEQQEKALEKL

-61 LDKLINDIRSTYI
+61 LDKLIGDIRSSYTGAKRVQVMPDVSDDVI
-74 QAKQFQ
+74 QDSRQIAVD
-80 NVPDIPDEQVQDYR
+80 N
-94 NTAERDIRQYVSDMA
+94 IRQLVSDMA
-109 GTFEQE
+109 DSFEEE
-115 LARQMD
+115 LKRQTDARRQ
-121 NRREMGGARP
+121 MGGAI
-131 VTTDRDETKPPT
+131 PPT
-143 DGKPKIIYDED
+143 PDRTEEKPAPGQPKVIYDDD

-162 AVEPPTEGKPKRRK
+162 TVEPPVEQKPKR
-176 KRKTEIIDFD
+176 KRKPKTEAIEFD
-186 VDGMP
+186 VDGQP
-191 VPPTPPTPPS
+191 VTPPPS
-201 ATGQEPLSGSPT
+201 T
-213 PVPVQEVN
+213 PVDTEGVSAGFPIPLPVQEVN
-221 PVQVPDYAPLLREI
+221 PIQVPDYSDILREI
-235 ADNVKPQG
+235 ADNGKPRNNAR
-243 GTRPVTDPVQDQI
+243 TSTDPVQEQI

-271 GDNRR
+271 TGDSKKIDSISRTVDDLKDDDITPISSQSQEVTN
-276 NNSVSDNN
+276 VSDTGGET
-284 DIEKLRDA
+284 IR
-292 LSDIESK
+292 
-299 WEEKIQDY
+299 
-307 IYEHYPTQATVSAR
+307 
-321 SDSPEGKEERERMKS
+321 G
-336 DPVLVDMRKQAKAE
+336 
-350 IDEADNKIFEAVR
+350 
-363 NERNVRSEV
+363 ERNVRTEV

-382 NNARETVDNSRTETN
+382 NNARETVDNSHTETN

-422 VRTVNRVNEDMSSEP
+422 VRNVSRVNEDMKAEP
-437 ASSPEFHRE
+437 VSSPEFNRTDD
-446 SGNDIPTVTGYD
+446 SNTSSINSYD
-458 DSAIISSIERNGEIF
+458 DSGIISSIEKNGEII
-473 TAMGDRLT
+473 TAVGDRMV

-492 KIRPAVLQGNAK
+492 KIRPVIQQGNAK

-511 IVMQSQRMDDWR
+511 IVSQSQRLDDWR

-536 MEDSGIGAG
+536 IGDTNVGAG
-545 VSVSG
+545 VNVPDG
-550 DDAAGTIGKSVF
+550 DTGSIGKSVF
-562 KGVLGGNIASMAA
+562 KGVLGGNIASMVA
-575 QFLVDSLKNAWEVF
+575 QFAIDSLKNAWEVF

-623 GDMVRWIPFVGE
+623 GDKVRWIPFVGE

-673 RDSITQSIRRGYN
+673 RDSITQSIRRGYS

-739 RLYGLQGVDQLQGAM
+739 RLYGLQSVDQLQGVM

-767 SIIIRSFEQA
+767 SVIIRSFEQA
-777 MSKVATPFEQIASTL
+777 MAKVATPFEQIASTL
-792 DEHIQTFTEISR
+792 DEHIQTFTDISR
-804 DVLSRTGEIDAAA
+804 DVLSRTGETDAAA
-817 IAAIQGVVR
+817 IAAIQGIVHER
-826 ESGFVGEQGDRI
+826 GFVGEQSDRI
-838 AKALS
+838 SKALA

-866 EARTLADVRVIAD
+866 EVNTLADVRVIAD
-879 DLSRAPEVVKRLLTN
+879 DLSRQPEVIRRLLSN
-894 FQEQV
+894 FQEQL

-911 ILPNVFTGLSDTDI
+911 ILPNIFTGLSDTDI
-925 KELMDESRNRI
+925 KELMDESRQMI
-936 PEEQRNG
+936 PEEQRTG
-943 QWYDM
+943 QWYDL

-961 LKETEP
+961 LKEAEP
-967 GSMQYEREAAQRTVG
+967 GTMQYEREAAQRTVG

-1016 AVKPDIDTGQKI
+1016 AVKPDIGTGQEI
-1028 ANAVEEKVGRYDR
+1028 ANAVEDKVGRYDR

-1051 PGAWSLS
+1051 PGVWSLS

-1091 ASITQV
+1091 AAINNV

>member
-34 SQQLTEEQEKALGKL
+34 SQQLSEQQEKALEKL

-61 LDKLINDIRSTYI
+61 LDKLIGDIRSSYTGAKRVQVMPDVSDDVI
-74 QAKQFQ
+74 QDSRQIAVD
-80 NVPDIPDEQVQDYR
+80 N
-94 NTAERDIRQYVSDMA
+94 IRQLVSDMA
-109 GTFEQE
+109 DSFEEE
-115 LARQMD
+115 LKRQTDARRQ
-121 NRREMGGARP
+121 MGGAI
-131 VTTDRDETKPPT
+131 PPT
-143 DGKPKIIYDED
+143 PDRTEEKPAPGQPKVIYDDD

-162 AVEPPTEGKPKRRK
+162 TVEPPVEQKPKR
-176 KRKTEIIDFD
+176 KRKPKTEAIEFD
-186 VDGMP
+186 VDGQP
-191 VPPTPPTPPS
+191 VTPPPS
-201 ATGQEPLSGSPT
+201 T
-213 PVPVQEVN
+213 PVDTEGVSAGFPIPLPVQEVN
-221 PVQVPDYAPLLREI
+221 PIQVPDYSDILREI
-235 ADNVKPQG
+235 ADNGKPRNNAR
-243 GTRPVTDPVQDQI
+243 TSTDPVQEQI

-271 GDNRR
+271 TGDSKKIDSISRTVDDLKDDDITPISSQSQEVTN
-276 NNSVSDNN
+276 VSDTGGET
-284 DIEKLRDA
+284 IR
-292 LSDIESK
+292 
-299 WEEKIQDY
+299 
-307 IYEHYPTQATVSAR
+307 
-321 SDSPEGKEERERMKS
+321 G
-336 DPVLVDMRKQAKAE
+336 
-350 IDEADNKIFEAVR
+350 
-363 NERNVRSEV
+363 ERNVRTEV

-382 NNARETVDNSRTETN
+382 NNARETVDNSHTETN

-422 VRTVNRVNEDMSSEP
+422 VRNVSRVNEDMKAEP
-437 ASSPEFHRE
+437 VSSPEFNRTDD
-446 SGNDIPTVTGYD
+446 SNTSSINSYD
-458 DSAIISSIERNGEIF
+458 DSGIISSIEKNGEII
-473 TAMGDRLT
+473 TAVGDRMV

-492 KIRPAVLQGNAK
+492 KIRPVIQQGNAK

-511 IVMQSQRMDDWR
+511 IVSQSQRLDDWR

-536 MEDSGIGAG
+536 IGDTNVGAG
-545 VSVSG
+545 VNVPDG
-550 DDAAGTIGKSVF
+550 DTGSIGKSVF
-562 KGVLGGNIASMAA
+562 KGVLGGNIASMVA
-575 QFLVDSLKNAWEVF
+575 QFAIDSLKNAWEVF

-623 GDMVRWIPFVGE
+623 GDKVRWIPFVGE

-673 RDSITQSIRRGYN
+673 QDSITQSIRRGYS

-739 RLYGLQGVDQLQGAM
+739 RLYGLQSVDQLQGVM

-767 SIIIRSFEQA
+767 SVIIRSFEQA
-777 MSKVATPFEQIASTL
+777 MAKVATPFEQIASTL
-792 DEHIQTFTEISR
+792 DEHIQTFTDISR
-804 DVLSRTGEIDAAA
+804 DVLSRTGETDAAA
-817 IAAIQGVVR
+817 IAAIQGIVR
-826 ESGFVGEQGDRI
+826 ERGFVGEQGDRI
-838 AKALS
+838 SKALA

-866 EARTLADVRVIAD
+866 EVNTLADVRVIAD
-879 DLSRAPEVVKRLLTN
+879 DLSRQPEVIRRLLSN
-894 FQEQV
+894 FQEQL

-911 ILPNVFTGLSDTDI
+911 ILPNIFTGLSDTDI
-925 KELMDESRNRI
+925 KELMDESRQMI
-936 PEEQRNG
+936 PEEQRTG
-943 QWYDM
+943 QWYDL

-961 LKETEP
+961 LKEAEP
-967 GSMQYEREAAQRTVG
+967 GTMQYEREVAQRTVG

-1016 AVKPDIDTGQKI
+1016 AVKPDIGTGQEI
-1028 ANAVEEKVGRYDR
+1028 ANAVEDKVGRYDR

-1051 PGAWSLS
+1051 PGVWSLS

-1091 ASITQV
+1091 AAINNV

>member
-34 SQQLTEEQEKALGKL
+34 SQQLSEQQEKALEKL

-61 LDKLINDIRSTYI
+61 LDKLIGDIRSSYTGAKRVQVMPDVSDDVI
-74 QAKQFQ
+74 QDSRQIAVD
-80 NVPDIPDEQVQDYR
+80 N
-94 NTAERDIRQYVSDMA
+94 IRQLVSDMA
-109 GTFEQE
+109 DSFEEE
-115 LARQMD
+115 LKRQTDARRQ
-121 NRREMGGARP
+121 MGGAI
-131 VTTDRDETKPPT
+131 PPT
-143 DGKPKIIYDED
+143 PDRTEEKPAPGQPKVIYDDD

-162 AVEPPTEGKPKRRK
+162 TVEPPVEQKPKR
-176 KRKTEIIDFD
+176 KRKPKTEAIEFD
-186 VDGMP
+186 VDGQP
-191 VPPTPPTPPS
+191 VTPPPS
-201 ATGQEPLSGSPT
+201 T
-213 PVPVQEVN
+213 PVDTEGVSAGFPIPLPVQEVN
-221 PVQVPDYAPLLREI
+221 PIQVPDYSDILREI
-235 ADNVKPQG
+235 ADNGKPRNNAR
-243 GTRPVTDPVQDQI
+243 TSTDPVQEQI
-256 DFERKLMPRR
+256 DFERKLIPRR

-271 GDNRR
+271 TGDSKKIDSISRTVDDLKDDDITPISSQSQEVTN
-276 NNSVSDNN
+276 VSDTGGET
-284 DIEKLRDA
+284 IR
-292 LSDIESK
+292 
-299 WEEKIQDY
+299 
-307 IYEHYPTQATVSAR
+307 
-321 SDSPEGKEERERMKS
+321 G
-336 DPVLVDMRKQAKAE
+336 
-350 IDEADNKIFEAVR
+350 
-363 NERNVRSEV
+363 ERNVRTEV

-382 NNARETVDNSRTETN
+382 NNARETVDNSHTETN

-422 VRTVNRVNEDMSSEP
+422 VRNVSRVNEDMKAEP
-437 ASSPEFHRE
+437 VSSPEFNRTDD
-446 SGNDIPTVTGYD
+446 SNTSSINSYD
-458 DSAIISSIERNGEIF
+458 DSGIISSIEKNGEII
-473 TAMGDRLT
+473 TAVGDRMV

-492 KIRPAVLQGNAK
+492 KIRPVIQQGNAK

-511 IVMQSQRMDDWR
+511 IVSQSQRLDDWR

-536 MEDSGIGAG
+536 IGDTNVGAG
-545 VSVSG
+545 VNVPDG
-550 DDAAGTIGKSVF
+550 DTGSIGKSVF
-562 KGVLGGNIASMAA
+562 KGVLGGNIASMVA
-575 QFLVDSLKNAWEVF
+575 QFAIDSLKNAWKVF

-623 GDMVRWIPFVGE
+623 GDKVRWIPFVGE

-673 RDSITQSIRRGYN
+673 QDSITQSIRRGYS

-739 RLYGLQGVDQLQGAM
+739 RLYGLQSVDQLQGVM

-767 SIIIRSFEQA
+767 SVIIRSFEQA
-777 MSKVATPFEQIASTL
+777 MAKVATPFEQIASTL
-792 DEHIQTFTEISR
+792 DEHIQTFTDISR
-804 DVLSRTGEIDAAA
+804 DVLSRTGETDAAA
-817 IAAIQGVVR
+817 IAAIQGIVR
-826 ESGFVGEQGDRI
+826 ERGFVGEQGDRI
-838 AKALS
+838 SKALA

-866 EARTLADVRVIAD
+866 EVNTLADVRVIAD
-879 DLSRAPEVVKRLLTN
+879 DLSRQPEVIRRLLSN
-894 FQEQV
+894 FQEQL

-911 ILPNVFTGLSDTDI
+911 ILPNIFTGLSDTDI
-925 KELMDESRNRI
+925 KELMDESRQMI
-936 PEEQRNG
+936 PEEQRTG
-943 QWYDM
+943 QWYDL

-961 LKETEP
+961 LKEAEP
-967 GSMQYEREAAQRTVG
+967 GTMQYEREAAQRTVG

-1016 AVKPDIDTGQKI
+1016 AVKPDIGTGQEI
-1028 ANAVEEKVGRYDR
+1028 ANAVEDKVGRYDR

-1051 PGAWSLS
+1051 PGVWSLS
-1058 QEQMDAVRAFFGLK
+1058 QDQMDAVRAFFGLK

-1091 ASITQV
+1091 AAINNV

>member
-34 SQQLTEEQEKALGKL
+34 SQQLSEEQEKSLEKL

-61 LDKLINDIRSTYI
+61 LDKLIGDIRSSYTGT
-74 QAKQFQ
+74 K
-80 NVPDIPDEQVQDYR
+80 QVQVMPDVSDDVIQDSR
-94 NTAERDIRQYVSDMA
+94 QIAVDNIRQLVSDMA
-109 GTFEQE
+109 DSFEEE
-115 LARQMD
+115 LKRQTDARRQ
-121 NRREMGGARP
+121 MGGAI
-131 VTTDRDETKPPT
+131 PPT
-143 DGKPKIIYDED
+143 PDRTEEKPAPGQSKVIYDDD

-162 AVEPPTEGKPKRRK
+162 TVEPPVEQKPKR
-176 KRKTEIIDFD
+176 KRKPKTEVIEFD
-186 VDGMP
+186 VDGQP
-191 VPPTPPTPPS
+191 VTPPPSTPVDTEGVSAGFPTP
-201 ATGQEPLSGSPT
+201 L
-213 PVPVQEVN
+213 PVQEVN
-221 PVQVPDYAPLLREI
+221 PIQVPDYSDILREI
-235 ADNVKPQG
+235 ADNGKPRNNAR
-243 GTRPVTDPVQDQI
+243 TSTDPVQEQI

-271 GDNRR
+271 TGDSKKIDSISRTVDDLKDDDITPISSQSQEVTN
-276 NNSVSDNN
+276 VSDTGGET
-284 DIEKLRDA
+284 IR
-292 LSDIESK
+292 
-299 WEEKIQDY
+299 
-307 IYEHYPTQATVSAR
+307 
-321 SDSPEGKEERERMKS
+321 G
-336 DPVLVDMRKQAKAE
+336 
-350 IDEADNKIFEAVR
+350 
-363 NERNVRSEV
+363 ERNVRTEV

-382 NNARETVDNSRTETN
+382 NNARETVDNSHTETN

-422 VRTVNRVNEDMSSEP
+422 VRNVSRVNEDMKAEP
-437 ASSPEFHRE
+437 VSSPEFNRTDD
-446 SGNDIPTVTGYD
+446 SNTSSINSYD
-458 DSAIISSIERNGEIF
+458 DSGIISSIEKNGEII
-473 TAMGDRLT
+473 TAVGDRMV

-492 KIRPAVLQGNAK
+492 KIRPVIQQGNAK

-511 IVMQSQRMDDWR
+511 IVSQSQRLDDWR

-536 MEDSGIGAG
+536 IGDTNVGAG
-545 VSVSG
+545 VNVPDG
-550 DDAAGTIGKSVF
+550 DTGSIGKSVF
-562 KGVLGGNIASMAA
+562 KGVLGGNIASMVA
-575 QFLVDSLKNAWEVF
+575 QFAIDSLKNAWEVF

-623 GDMVRWIPFVGE
+623 GDKVRWIPFVGE

-673 RDSITQSIRRGYN
+673 QDSITQSIRRGYS

-739 RLYGLQGVDQLQGAM
+739 RLYGLQSVDQLQGVM

-767 SIIIRSFEQA
+767 SVIIRSFEQA
-777 MSKVATPFEQIASTL
+777 MAKVATPFEQIASTL
-792 DEHIQTFTEISR
+792 DEHIQTFTDISR
-804 DVLSRTGEIDAAA
+804 DVLSRTGETDAAA
-817 IAAIQGVVR
+817 IAAIQGIVR
-826 ESGFVGEQGDRI
+826 ERGFVGEQGDRI
-838 AKALS
+838 SKALA

-866 EARTLADVRVIAD
+866 EVNTLADVRVIAD
-879 DLSRAPEVVKRLLTN
+879 DLSRQPEVIRRLLSN
-894 FQEQV
+894 FQEQL

-911 ILPNVFTGLSDTDI
+911 ILPNIFTGLSDTDI
-925 KELMDESRNRI
+925 KELMDESRQMI
-936 PEEQRNG
+936 PEEQRTG
-943 QWYDM
+943 QWYDL

-961 LKETEP
+961 LKEAEP
-967 GSMQYEREAAQRTVG
+967 GTMQYEREAAQRTVG

-1016 AVKPDIDTGQKI
+1016 AVKPDIGTGQEI
-1028 ANAVEEKVGRYDR
+1028 ANAVEDKVRRYDR

-1051 PGAWSLS
+1051 PGVWSLS
-1058 QEQMDAVRAFFGLK
+1058 QDQMDAVRAFFGLK

-1091 ASITQV
+1091 AAINNV

>member
-34 SQQLTEEQEKALGKL
+34 SQQLSEQQEKALEKL

-61 LDKLINDIRSTYI
+61 LDKLIGDIRSSYTGAKRVQVMPDVSDDVI
-74 QAKQFQ
+74 QDSRQIAVD
-80 NVPDIPDEQVQDYR
+80 N
-94 NTAERDIRQYVSDMA
+94 IRQLVSDMA
-109 GTFEQE
+109 DSFEEE
-115 LARQMD
+115 LKRQTDARRQ
-121 NRREMGGARP
+121 MGGAI
-131 VTTDRDETKPPT
+131 PPT
-143 DGKPKIIYDED
+143 PDRTEEKPAPGQPKVVYDD
-154 GNVQSLEW
+154 DVNVQSLEW
-162 AVEPPTEGKPKRRK
+162 TVEPPVEQKPKR
-176 KRKTEIIDFD
+176 KRKPKTEAIEFD
-186 VDGMP
+186 VDGQP
-191 VPPTPPTPPS
+191 VTPPPS
-201 ATGQEPLSGSPT
+201 T
-213 PVPVQEVN
+213 PVDTEGVSAGFPIPLPVQEVN
-221 PVQVPDYAPLLREI
+221 PIQVPDYSDILREI
-235 ADNVKPQG
+235 ADNGKPRNNAR
-243 GTRPVTDPVQDQI
+243 TSTDPVQEQI

-266 AAAGL
+266 VAAGL
-271 GDNRR
+271 TGDSKKIDSISRTVDDLKDDDITPISSQSQEVTN
-276 NNSVSDNN
+276 VSDTGGET
-284 DIEKLRDA
+284 IR
-292 LSDIESK
+292 
-299 WEEKIQDY
+299 
-307 IYEHYPTQATVSAR
+307 
-321 SDSPEGKEERERMKS
+321 G
-336 DPVLVDMRKQAKAE
+336 
-350 IDEADNKIFEAVR
+350 
-363 NERNVRSEV
+363 ERNVRTEV

-382 NNARETVDNSRTETN
+382 NNARETVDNSHTETN

-422 VRTVNRVNEDMSSEP
+422 VRNVSRVNEDMKAEP
-437 ASSPEFHRE
+437 VSSPEFNRTDD
-446 SGNDIPTVTGYD
+446 SNTSSINSYD
-458 DSAIISSIERNGEIF
+458 DSGIISSIEKNGEII
-473 TAMGDRLT
+473 TAVGDRMV

-492 KIRPAVLQGNAK
+492 KIRPVIQQGNAK

-511 IVMQSQRMDDWR
+511 IVSQSQRLDDWR

-536 MEDSGIGAG
+536 IGDTNVGAG
-545 VSVSG
+545 VNVPDG
-550 DDAAGTIGKSVF
+550 DTGSIGKSVF
-562 KGVLGGNIASMAA
+562 KGVLGGNIASMVA
-575 QFLVDSLKNAWEVF
+575 QFAIDSLKNAWEVF

-623 GDMVRWIPFVGE
+623 GDKVRWIPFVGE

-673 RDSITQSIRRGYN
+673 QDSITQSIRRGYS

-739 RLYGLQGVDQLQGAM
+739 RLYGLQSVDQLQGVM

-767 SIIIRSFEQA
+767 SVIIRSFEQA
-777 MSKVATPFEQIASTL
+777 MAKVATPFEQIASTL
-792 DEHIQTFTEISR
+792 DEHIQTFTDISR
-804 DVLSRTGEIDAAA
+804 DVLSRTGETDAAA
-817 IAAIQGVVR
+817 IAAIQGIVR
-826 ESGFVGEQGDRI
+826 ERGFVGEQGDRI
-838 AKALS
+838 SKALA

-866 EARTLADVRVIAD
+866 EVNTLADVRVIAD
-879 DLSRAPEVVKRLLTN
+879 DLSRQPEVIRRLLSN
-894 FQEQV
+894 FQEQL

-911 ILPNVFTGLSDTDI
+911 ILPNIFTGLSDTDI
-925 KELMDESRNRI
+925 KELMDESRQMI
-936 PEEQRNG
+936 PEEQRTW
-943 QWYDM
+943 QWYDL

-961 LKETEP
+961 LKEAEP
-967 GSMQYEREAAQRTVG
+967 GTMQYEREAAQRTVG

-1016 AVKPDIDTGQKI
+1016 AVKPDIGTGQEI
-1028 ANAVEEKVGRYDR
+1028 ANAVEDKVGRYDR

-1051 PGAWSLS
+1051 PGVWSLS

-1091 ASITQV
+1091 AAINNV

>member
-34 SQQLTEEQEKALGKL
+34 SQQLSEEQEKSLEKL

-61 LDKLINDIRSTYI
+61 LDKLIGDIRSSYTGAKHVQVMPDVSDDVI
-74 QAKQFQ
+74 QDSRQIAVD
-80 NVPDIPDEQVQDYR
+80 N
-94 NTAERDIRQYVSDMA
+94 IRQLVSDMA
-109 GTFEQE
+109 DSFEEE
-115 LARQMD
+115 LKRQTDARRQ
-121 NRREMGGARP
+121 MGGAI
-131 VTTDRDETKPPT
+131 PPT
-143 DGKPKIIYDED
+143 SGRTEEKPASGQPKVVYDDD

-162 AVEPPTEGKPKRRK
+162 AVEPPVEQKPRRKRKPK
-176 KRKTEIIDFD
+176 TEVIEFD
-186 VDGMP
+186 VDGQP
-191 VPPTPPTPPS
+191 VTPPPSIPVDTEGVSAGFPTP
-201 ATGQEPLSGSPT
+201 L
-213 PVPVQEVN
+213 PVQEVN
-221 PVQVPDYAPLLREI
+221 PIQVPDYSDILREI
-235 ADNVKPQG
+235 ADNGKPRNNAR
-243 GTRPVTDPVQDQI
+243 TSTDPVQEQI
-256 DFERKLMPRR
+256 DFERKLMSRR

-271 GDNRR
+271 TGDSKKIDSISRTVDDLKDDDITPISSQSQEVTN
-276 NNSVSDNN
+276 VSDTGGET
-284 DIEKLRDA
+284 I
-292 LSDIESK
+292 
-299 WEEKIQDY
+299 
-307 IYEHYPTQATVSAR
+307 
-321 SDSPEGKEERERMKS
+321 
-336 DPVLVDMRKQAKAE
+336 
-350 IDEADNKIFEAVR
+350 R
-363 NERNVRSEV
+363 NERNARTEV

-382 NNARETVDNSRTETN
+382 NNARETIDNSHTETN

-422 VRTVNRVNEDMSSEP
+422 VRNVSRVNEDMKAEP
-437 ASSPEFHRE
+437 VSSPEFNRTDD
-446 SGNDIPTVTGYD
+446 SNTSSIISYD
-458 DSAIISSIERNGEIF
+458 DSGIISSIEKNGEII
-473 TAMGDRLT
+473 TAVGDRMV

-492 KIRPAVLQGNAK
+492 KIRPVIQQGNAK

-511 IVMQSQRMDDWR
+511 IVSQSQRLDDWR

-536 MEDSGIGAG
+536 MGDTNVGAG
-545 VSVSG
+545 VNVPDG
-550 DDAAGTIGKSVF
+550 DTGSIGKSVF
-562 KGVLGGNIASMAA
+562 KGVLGGNIASMVA
-575 QFLVDSLKNAWEVF
+575 QFAIDSLKNAWEVF

-623 GDMVRWIPFVGE
+623 GDKVRWIPFVGE

-673 RDSITQSIRRGYN
+673 QDSITQSIRRGYS

-721 TGDIQY
+721 TGDVEY

-739 RLYGLQGVDQLQGAM
+739 RLYGLQGVDQLQGVM

-767 SIIIRSFEQA
+767 SVIIRSFEQA
-777 MSKVATPFEQIASTL
+777 MAKVATPFEQIASTL
-792 DEHIQTFTEISR
+792 DEHIQTFTDISR
-804 DVLSRTGEIDAAA
+804 DVLSRTGETDAAA
-817 IAAIQGVVR
+817 IAAIQGIVR
-826 ESGFVGEQGDRI
+826 ERGFVGEQGDRI
-838 AKALS
+838 SKALA

-866 EARTLADVRVIAD
+866 EVNTLADVRVIAD
-879 DLSRAPEVVKRLLTN
+879 DLSRQPEVIRRLLSN
-894 FQEQV
+894 FQEQL
-899 GTGESGYNKMRE
+899 GTGKSGYNKMRE
-911 ILPNVFTGLSDTDI
+911 ILPNIFTGLSDTDI
-925 KELMDESRNRI
+925 KELMDESRQMI
-936 PEEQRNG
+936 PEEQRTG
-943 QWYDM
+943 QWYDL

-961 LKETEP
+961 LKEAEP
-967 GSMQYEREAAQRTVG
+967 GTMQYEREAAQRTVG

-1016 AVKPDIDTGQKI
+1016 AVKPDIGTGQEI
-1028 ANAVEEKVGRYDR
+1028 ANAVEDKVGRYDR

-1051 PGAWSLS
+1051 PGVWSLS

-1091 ASITQV
+1091 AAINNV

>member
-34 SQQLTEEQEKALGKL
+34 SQQLSEQQEKALEKL

-61 LDKLINDIRSTYI
+61 LDKLIGDIRSSYTGAKRVQVMPDVSDDVI
-74 QAKQFQ
+74 QDSRQIAVD
-80 NVPDIPDEQVQDYR
+80 N
-94 NTAERDIRQYVSDMA
+94 IRQLVSDMA
-109 GTFEQE
+109 DSFEEE
-115 LARQMD
+115 LKRQTDARRQ
-121 NRREMGGARP
+121 MGGAI
-131 VTTDRDETKPPT
+131 PPT
-143 DGKPKIIYDED
+143 PDRTEEKPAPGQPKVIYDDD

-162 AVEPPTEGKPKRRK
+162 TVEPPVEQKPKR
-176 KRKTEIIDFD
+176 KRKPKTEAIEFD
-186 VDGMP
+186 VDGQP
-191 VPPTPPTPPS
+191 VTPPPS
-201 ATGQEPLSGSPT
+201 T
-213 PVPVQEVN
+213 PVDTEGVSAGFPIPLPVQEVN
-221 PVQVPDYAPLLREI
+221 PIQVPDYSDILREI
-235 ADNVKPQG
+235 ADNGKPRNNAR
-243 GTRPVTDPVQDQI
+243 TSTDPVQEQI
-256 DFERKLMPRR
+256 DFERKLIPRR

-271 GDNRR
+271 TGDSKKIDSISRTVDDLKDDDITPISSQSQEVTN
-276 NNSVSDNN
+276 VSD
-284 DIEKLRDA
+284 IGGETIR
-292 LSDIESK
+292 
-299 WEEKIQDY
+299 
-307 IYEHYPTQATVSAR
+307 
-321 SDSPEGKEERERMKS
+321 G
-336 DPVLVDMRKQAKAE
+336 
-350 IDEADNKIFEAVR
+350 
-363 NERNVRSEV
+363 ERNVRTEV

-382 NNARETVDNSRTETN
+382 NNARETVDNSHTETN

-422 VRTVNRVNEDMSSEP
+422 VRNVSRVNEDMKAEP
-437 ASSPEFHRE
+437 VSSPEFNRTDD
-446 SGNDIPTVTGYD
+446 SNTSSINSYD
-458 DSAIISSIERNGEIF
+458 DSGIISSIEKNGEII
-473 TAMGDRLT
+473 TAVGDRMV

-492 KIRPAVLQGNAK
+492 KIRPVIQQGNAK

-511 IVMQSQRMDDWR
+511 IVSQSQRLDDWR

-536 MEDSGIGAG
+536 IGDTNVGAG
-545 VSVSG
+545 VNVPDG
-550 DDAAGTIGKSVF
+550 DTGSIGKSVF
-562 KGVLGGNIASMAA
+562 KGVLGGNIASMVA
-575 QFLVDSLKNAWEVF
+575 QFAIDSLKNAWEVF

-623 GDMVRWIPFVGE
+623 GDKVRWIPFVGE

-673 RDSITQSIRRGYN
+673 QDSITQSIRRGYS

-739 RLYGLQGVDQLQGAM
+739 RLYGLQSVDQLQGVM

-767 SIIIRSFEQA
+767 SVIIRSFEQA
-777 MSKVATPFEQIASTL
+777 MAKVATPFEQIASTL
-792 DEHIQTFTEISR
+792 DEHIQTFTDISR
-804 DVLSRTGEIDAAA
+804 DVLSRTGETDAAA
-817 IAAIQGVVR
+817 IAAIQGIVR
-826 ESGFVGEQGDRI
+826 ERGFVGEQGDRI
-838 AKALS
+838 SKALA

-866 EARTLADVRVIAD
+866 EVNTLADVRVIAD
-879 DLSRAPEVVKRLLTN
+879 DLSRQPEVIRRLLSN
-894 FQEQV
+894 FQEQL

-911 ILPNVFTGLSDTDI
+911 ILPNIFTGLSDTDI
-925 KELMDESRNRI
+925 KELMDESRQMI
-936 PEEQRNG
+936 PEEQRTG
-943 QWYDM
+943 QWYDL

-961 LKETEP
+961 LKEAEP
-967 GSMQYEREAAQRTVG
+967 GTMQYEREAAQRTVG

-1016 AVKPDIDTGQKI
+1016 AVKPDIGTGQEI
-1028 ANAVEEKVGRYDR
+1028 ANAVEDKVGRYDR

-1051 PGAWSLS
+1051 PGVWSLS

-1091 ASITQV
+1091 AAINNV